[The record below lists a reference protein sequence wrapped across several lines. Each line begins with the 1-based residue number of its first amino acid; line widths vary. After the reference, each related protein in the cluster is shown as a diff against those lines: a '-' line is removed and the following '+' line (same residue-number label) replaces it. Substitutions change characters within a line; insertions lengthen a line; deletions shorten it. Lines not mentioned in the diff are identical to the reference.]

1 MREYRLLNNNWK
13 FTYGDKAWDSPEEI
27 TKWQDIGLPHSF
39 GIPYFMEKE
48 FYVGYGTYSKWFE
61 LSKEDCKNRILLKF
75 FGVFQKAVV
84 IVNGKQIGEHRGGYT
99 PFLVEL
105 TGNVH
110 PGQNHLIVRVD
121 NLWDAALAPRGGE
134 HQFNGGIYRDVQLIL
149 TAYSYIEE
157 DGVSVQTT
165 QLEKKNDNWHAELK
179 IQTQVHASEAER
191 ICLSELSRES
201 EKNVS
206 DLKQVDLNGT
216 DSMVLETCICEEK
229 EVLTRA
235 LSPLNRKKADHSKS
249 DNKKD
254 DEKQL
259 SQICQSISL
268 TGITPWSPD
277 TPKLYT
283 VVSRVLC
290 NGTELDCVRTSVG
303 IRTVRFDKD
312 EGFFLNGE
320 HFSILG
326 ANVHQDHA
334 GWADA
339 VTRSGIRRDIQM
351 IKECGMNT
359 IRGSHYPHHP
369 YFAQV
374 CDEKGILFWSEM
386 CFWGTGGDKQEGY
399 WTASA
404 YPPNES
410 YQVAF
415 EKNCLD
421 QLEEM
426 IHSQRNHPS
435 IICWSMCNEV
445 FFTDEPVKD
454 KAKALIRKMV
464 NRSHELDPSRPA
476 AVGGA
481 QRDGFDVLGDLA
493 GYNGDGAALY
503 HDPGFPNLVSEYGSS
518 IETRPGTFS
527 PRFTDGTEI
536 DYPWRSGKI
545 LWCGFHHGSI
555 FDGMGFMGMID
566 YYRLPLACWYWYR
579 EHLTGKKAPEAKQ
592 KGTPYQIRLS
602 SDVSEFD
609 ANGQED
615 AWICAELL
623 DKEGNPIANE
633 IELTLTVVKGDGIFP
648 TGKSITFS
656 PENSSMLDGMAAIE
670 FRSWYGGENV
680 IRAEAS
686 GVKSAEISILAK
698 GTPLPVNVVLNS
710 MLPAPYVVGEPKRS
724 KRYDEA
730 KTHPVFVSSFKV
742 SHEPYFVTADNDGC
756 WMPET
761 VDKVQGECLEKIDQ
775 MAESNEKK
783 DWVMVDLEGVHSIG
797 QAEVVFSEAA
807 DETWPETIF
816 AQVCCDQKWEPIELK
831 RKDGRYQSQKMCVM
845 RYFKLDWNKTKRPV
859 KQIHLWAGGENE
871 QPKNNSNNRQ

>member
-13 FTYGDKAWDSPEEI
+13 FTYGDKVGASPDEI
-27 TKWQDIGLPHSF
+27 NRWQDIGLPHSF

-48 FYVGYGTYSKWFE
+48 FYLGYGTYSKWFE
-61 LSKEDCKNRILLKF
+61 LSKEDCKKRILLKF
-75 FGVFQKAVV
+75 FGAFQKAVV
-84 IVNGKQIGEHRGGYT
+84 VLNGKQIGEHRGGYT

-105 TGNVH
+105 TGNIR
-110 PGQNHLIVRVD
+110 PGQNHLIVCVD
-121 NLWDAALAPRGGE
+121 NLWDATLAPRGGE
-134 HQFNGGIYRDVQLIL
+134 HQFNGGIYRDMQLIL
-149 TAYSYIEE
+149 TAYDYIEE
-157 DGVSVQTT
+157 DGVFVQTT
-165 QLEKKNDNWHAELK
+165 QLKKEKDSWHAELK
-179 IQTQVHASEAER
+179 IGTQVHASEKSD
-191 ICLSELSRES
+191 LSEF
-201 EKNVS
+201 
-206 DLKQVDLNGT
+206 
-216 DSMVLETCICEEK
+216 DSMMLETCICEGK
-229 EVLTRA
+229 EVLAR
-235 LSPLNRKKADHSKS
+235 SVEPLVMGNS
-249 DNKKD
+249 
-254 DEKQL
+254 E
-259 SQICQSISL
+259 ICQSISL

-277 TPKLYT
+277 TPKLYI

-290 NGTELDCVRTSVG
+290 NGIECDCVRTSVG

-410 YQVAF
+410 DQTAF
-415 EKNCLD
+415 EKSCLD

-426 IHSQRNHPS
+426 ICTQRNHPS

-445 FFTDEPVKD
+445 FFTDAPVKD
-454 KAKALIRKMV
+454 KAKELIRKMV
-464 NRSHELDPSRPA
+464 ERSHELDPSRPA

-503 HDPGFPNLVSEYGSS
+503 HDPGFPSLVSEYGSS
-518 IETRPGTFS
+518 IETRPGKFE

-555 FDGMGFMGMID
+555 FDGMGSMGMID

-579 EHLTGKKAPEAKQ
+579 EHLAGKSAPKPKKE
-592 KGTPYQIRLS
+592 GTPFQIRLS
-602 SDVSEFD
+602 SDVNRFR

-623 DKEGNPIANE
+623 DQEGNPISNE
-633 IELTLTVVKGDGIFP
+633 IELTFTVEKGDGIFP
-648 TGKSITFS
+648 TGKTITFS
-656 PENSSMLDGMAAIE
+656 PEKKNMLDGLAAIE

-680 IRAEAS
+680 ICATAD
-686 GVKSAEISILAK
+686 GVKSAKICIFADGEPK
-698 GTPLPVNVVLNS
+698 PKNTVLNP
-710 MLPAPYVVGEPKRS
+710 MLPPPYTVGEPKP
-724 KRYDEA
+724 KERYDEA
-730 KTHPVFVSSFKV
+730 KRHPVFADSFEIG
-742 SHEPYFVTADNDGC
+742 HEPYFVTAEEEGS
-756 WMPET
+756 WMPKMSDSSKHLSE
-761 VDKVQGECLEKIDQ
+761 Q
-775 MAESNEKK
+775 MH
-783 DWVMVDLEGVHSIG
+783 WVMVDLEGVRRINQLEVSFEEEPDTLEKSEKNLPQTIV
-797 QAEVVFSEAA
+797 AELRSDLE
-807 DETWPETIF
+807 
-816 AQVCCDQKWEPIELK
+816 WEKVILK
-831 RKDGRYQSQKMCVM
+831 RKKENQKGNDCKECYQAEGIYFT
-845 RYFKLDWNKTKRPV
+845 RYFRIDWNQTKLPV
-859 KQIHLWAGGENE
+859 AQIHLWTGGEENE
-871 QPKNNSNNRQ
+871 

>member
-13 FTYGDKAWDSPEEI
+13 FTYGDKVGASPDEI
-27 TKWQDIGLPHSF
+27 NRWQDIGLPHSF

-48 FYVGYGTYSKWFE
+48 FYLGYGTYSKWFE
-61 LSKEDCKNRILLKF
+61 LSKEDCKKRILLKF
-75 FGVFQKAVV
+75 FGAFQKAVV
-84 IVNGKQIGEHRGGYT
+84 VLNGKQIGEHRGGYT

-105 TGNVH
+105 TGNIR
-110 PGQNHLIVRVD
+110 PGQNHLIVCVD
-121 NLWDAALAPRGGE
+121 NLWDATLAPRGGE
-134 HQFNGGIYRDVQLIL
+134 HQFNGGIYRDMQLIL
-149 TAYSYIEE
+149 TAYDYIEE
-157 DGVSVQTT
+157 DGVFVQTT
-165 QLEKKNDNWHAELK
+165 QLKKEKDSWHAELK
-179 IQTQVHASEAER
+179 IGTQVHASEKSD
-191 ICLSELSRES
+191 LSEF
-201 EKNVS
+201 
-206 DLKQVDLNGT
+206 
-216 DSMVLETCICEEK
+216 DSMMLETCICEGK
-229 EVLTRA
+229 EVLAR
-235 LSPLNRKKADHSKS
+235 SVEPLVMGNS
-249 DNKKD
+249 
-254 DEKQL
+254 E
-259 SQICQSISL
+259 ICQSISL

-277 TPKLYT
+277 TPKLYI

-290 NGTELDCVRTSVG
+290 NGIECDCVRTSVG

-410 YQVAF
+410 DQTAF
-415 EKNCLD
+415 EKSCLD

-426 IHSQRNHPS
+426 ICTQRNHPS

-445 FFTDEPVKD
+445 FFTDAPVKD
-454 KAKALIRKMV
+454 KAKELIRKMV
-464 NRSHELDPSRPA
+464 ERSHELDTSRPA

-503 HDPGFPNLVSEYGSS
+503 HDPGFPSLVSEYGSS
-518 IETRPGTFS
+518 IETRPGKFE

-555 FDGMGFMGMID
+555 FDGMGSMGMID

-579 EHLTGKKAPEAKQ
+579 EHLAGKSAPKPKKE
-592 KGTPYQIRLS
+592 GTPFQIRLS
-602 SDVSEFD
+602 SDVNRFR

-623 DKEGNPIANE
+623 DQEGNPISNE
-633 IELTLTVVKGDGIFP
+633 IELTFTVEKGDGIFP
-648 TGKSITFS
+648 TGKTITFS
-656 PENSSMLDGMAAIE
+656 PEKKNMLDGLAAIE

-680 IRAEAS
+680 ICATAD
-686 GVKSAEISILAK
+686 GVKSAKICIFADGEPK
-698 GTPLPVNVVLNS
+698 PKNTVLNP
-710 MLPAPYVVGEPKRS
+710 MLPPPYTVGEPKP
-724 KRYDEA
+724 KERYDEA
-730 KTHPVFVSSFKV
+730 KRHPVFADSFEIG
-742 SHEPYFVTADNDGC
+742 HEPYFVTAEEEGS
-756 WMPET
+756 WMPKMSDSSKHLSE
-761 VDKVQGECLEKIDQ
+761 Q
-775 MAESNEKK
+775 MH
-783 DWVMVDLEGVHSIG
+783 WVMVDLEGVRRINQLEVSFEEEPDTLEKSKKNLPQTIV
-797 QAEVVFSEAA
+797 AELRSDLE
-807 DETWPETIF
+807 
-816 AQVCCDQKWEPIELK
+816 WEKVILK
-831 RKDGRYQSQKMCVM
+831 RKKENQKGNDCKECYQAEGIYFT
-845 RYFKLDWNKTKRPV
+845 RYFRIDWNQTKLPV
-859 KQIHLWAGGENE
+859 AQIHLWTGGEENE
-871 QPKNNSNNRQ
+871 

>member
-13 FTYGDKAWDSPEEI
+13 FTYGDKVGASSDEI
-27 TKWQDIGLPHSF
+27 NRWQDIGLPHSF

-48 FYVGYGTYSKWFE
+48 FYLGYGTYSKWFE
-61 LSKEDCKNRILLKF
+61 LSKEDCKKRILLKF
-75 FGVFQKAVV
+75 FGAFQKAVV
-84 IVNGKQIGEHRGGYT
+84 VLNGKQIGEHRGGYT

-105 TGNVH
+105 TGNIR
-110 PGQNHLIVRVD
+110 PGQNHLIVCVD
-121 NLWDAALAPRGGE
+121 NLWDATLAPRGGE
-134 HQFNGGIYRDVQLIL
+134 HQFNGGIYRDMQLIL
-149 TAYSYIEE
+149 TAYDYIEE
-157 DGVSVQTT
+157 DGVFVQTT
-165 QLEKKNDNWHAELK
+165 QLKKEKDSWHAELK
-179 IQTQVHASEAER
+179 IGTQVHASEKSD
-191 ICLSELSRES
+191 LSEF
-201 EKNVS
+201 
-206 DLKQVDLNGT
+206 
-216 DSMVLETCICEEK
+216 DSMMLETCICEGK
-229 EVLTRA
+229 EVLAR
-235 LSPLNRKKADHSKS
+235 SVEPLVMGNS
-249 DNKKD
+249 
-254 DEKQL
+254 E
-259 SQICQSISL
+259 ICQSISL

-277 TPKLYT
+277 TPKLYI

-290 NGTELDCVRTSVG
+290 NGIECDCVRTSVG

-410 YQVAF
+410 DQTAF
-415 EKNCLD
+415 EKSCLD

-426 IHSQRNHPS
+426 ICTQRNHPS

-445 FFTDEPVKD
+445 FFTDAPVKD
-454 KAKALIRKMV
+454 KAKELIRKMV
-464 NRSHELDPSRPA
+464 ERSHELDPSRPA

-503 HDPGFPNLVSEYGSS
+503 HDPGFPSLVSEYGSS
-518 IETRPGTFS
+518 IETRPGKFE

-555 FDGMGFMGMID
+555 FDGMGSMGMID

-579 EHLTGKKAPEAKQ
+579 EHLAGKSAPKPKKE
-592 KGTPYQIRLS
+592 GTPFQIRLS
-602 SDVSEFD
+602 SDVNRFR

-623 DKEGNPIANE
+623 DQEGNPISNE
-633 IELTLTVVKGDGIFP
+633 IELTFTVEKGDGIFP
-648 TGKSITFS
+648 TGKTITFS
-656 PENSSMLDGMAAIE
+656 PEKKNMLDGLAAIE

-680 IRAEAS
+680 ICATAD
-686 GVKSAEISILAK
+686 GVKSAKICIFADGEPK
-698 GTPLPVNVVLNS
+698 PKNTVLNP
-710 MLPAPYVVGEPKRS
+710 MLPPPYTVGEPKP
-724 KRYDEA
+724 KERYDEA
-730 KTHPVFVSSFKV
+730 KRHPVFADSFEIG
-742 SHEPYFVTADNDGC
+742 HEPYFVTAEEEGS
-756 WMPET
+756 WMPKMSDSSKHLSE
-761 VDKVQGECLEKIDQ
+761 Q
-775 MAESNEKK
+775 MH
-783 DWVMVDLEGVHSIG
+783 WVMVDLEGVRRINQLEVSFEEEPDTLEKSKKNLPQTIV
-797 QAEVVFSEAA
+797 AELRSDLE
-807 DETWPETIF
+807 
-816 AQVCCDQKWEPIELK
+816 WEKVILK
-831 RKDGRYQSQKMCVM
+831 RKKENQKGNDCKECYQAEGIYFT
-845 RYFKLDWNKTKRPV
+845 RYFRIDWNQTKLPV
-859 KQIHLWAGGENE
+859 AQIHLWTGGEENE
-871 QPKNNSNNRQ
+871 

>member
-13 FTYGDKAWDSPEEI
+13 FTYGDKVGASPDEI
-27 TKWQDIGLPHSF
+27 NRWQDIGLPHSF

-48 FYVGYGTYSKWFE
+48 FYLGYGTYSKWFE
-61 LSKEDCKNRILLKF
+61 LSKEDCKKRILLKF
-75 FGVFQKAVV
+75 FGAFQKAVV
-84 IVNGKQIGEHRGGYT
+84 VLNGKQIGEHRGGYT

-105 TGNVH
+105 TGNIR
-110 PGQNHLIVRVD
+110 PGQNHLIVCVD
-121 NLWDAALAPRGGE
+121 NLWDATLAPRGGE
-134 HQFNGGIYRDVQLIL
+134 HQFNGGIYRDMQLIL
-149 TAYSYIEE
+149 TAYDYIEE
-157 DGVSVQTT
+157 DGVFVQTT
-165 QLEKKNDNWHAELK
+165 QLKKEKDSWHAELK
-179 IQTQVHASEAER
+179 IGTQVHASEKSD
-191 ICLSELSRES
+191 LSEF
-201 EKNVS
+201 
-206 DLKQVDLNGT
+206 
-216 DSMVLETCICEEK
+216 DSMMLETCICEGK
-229 EVLTRA
+229 EVLAR
-235 LSPLNRKKADHSKS
+235 SVEPLVMGNS
-249 DNKKD
+249 
-254 DEKQL
+254 E
-259 SQICQSISL
+259 ICQSISL

-277 TPKLYT
+277 TPKLYI

-290 NGTELDCVRTSVG
+290 NGIECDCVRTSVG

-359 IRGSHYPHHP
+359 IRASHYPHHP

-410 YQVAF
+410 DQTAF
-415 EKNCLD
+415 EKSCLD

-426 IHSQRNHPS
+426 ICTQRNHPS

-445 FFTDEPVKD
+445 FFTDAPVKD
-454 KAKALIRKMV
+454 KAKELIRKMV
-464 NRSHELDPSRPA
+464 ERSHELDPSRPA

-503 HDPGFPNLVSEYGSS
+503 HDPGFPSLVSEYGSS
-518 IETRPGTFS
+518 IETRPGKFE

-555 FDGMGFMGMID
+555 FDGMGSMGMID

-579 EHLTGKKAPEAKQ
+579 EHLAGKSAPKPKKE
-592 KGTPYQIRLS
+592 GTPFQIRLS
-602 SDVSEFD
+602 SDVNRFR

-623 DKEGNPIANE
+623 DQEGNPISNE
-633 IELTLTVVKGDGIFP
+633 IELTFTVEKGDGIFP
-648 TGKSITFS
+648 TGKTITFS
-656 PENSSMLDGMAAIE
+656 PEKKNMLDGLAAIE

-680 IRAEAS
+680 ICATAD
-686 GVKSAEISILAK
+686 GVKSAKICIFADGEPK
-698 GTPLPVNVVLNS
+698 PKNTVLNP
-710 MLPAPYVVGEPKRS
+710 MLPPPYTVGEPKP
-724 KRYDEA
+724 KERYDEA
-730 KTHPVFVSSFKV
+730 KRHPVFADSFEIG
-742 SHEPYFVTADNDGC
+742 HEPYFVTAEEEGS
-756 WMPET
+756 WMPKMSDSSKHLSE
-761 VDKVQGECLEKIDQ
+761 Q
-775 MAESNEKK
+775 MH
-783 DWVMVDLEGVHSIG
+783 WVMVDLEGVRRINQLEVSFEDEPDTLEKSKKNLPQTIV
-797 QAEVVFSEAA
+797 AELRSDLE
-807 DETWPETIF
+807 
-816 AQVCCDQKWEPIELK
+816 WEEVILK
-831 RKDGRYQSQKMCVM
+831 RKKENQKGNDCKECYQAEGIYFT
-845 RYFKLDWNKTKRPV
+845 RYFRIDWNQTKLPV
-859 KQIHLWAGGENE
+859 AQIHLWTGGEENE
-871 QPKNNSNNRQ
+871 

>member
-13 FTYGDKAWDSPEEI
+13 FTYGDKVGASPDEI
-27 TKWQDIGLPHSF
+27 NHWQDIGLPHSF

-48 FYVGYGTYSKWFE
+48 FYLGYGTYSKWFE
-61 LSKEDCKNRILLKF
+61 LSKEDCKKRILLKF

-84 IVNGKQIGEHRGGYT
+84 VLNGKQIGEHRGGYT

-105 TGNVH
+105 TGNIR
-110 PGQNHLIVRVD
+110 PGQNHLIVCVD
-121 NLWDAALAPRGGE
+121 NLWDATLAPRGGE
-134 HQFNGGIYRDVQLIL
+134 HQFNGGIYRDMQLIL
-149 TAYSYIEE
+149 TAYDYIEE
-157 DGVSVQTT
+157 DGVFVQTT
-165 QLEKKNDNWHAELK
+165 QLKKEKDSWHAELK
-179 IQTQVHASEAER
+179 IGTQVHASEKSD
-191 ICLSELSRES
+191 LSEF
-201 EKNVS
+201 
-206 DLKQVDLNGT
+206 
-216 DSMVLETCICEEK
+216 DSMMLETCICEGK
-229 EVLTRA
+229 EVLAR
-235 LSPLNRKKADHSKS
+235 SVEPLVMGNS
-249 DNKKD
+249 
-254 DEKQL
+254 E
-259 SQICQSISL
+259 ICQSISL

-277 TPKLYT
+277 TPKLYI

-290 NGTELDCVRTSVG
+290 NGIECDCVRTSVG

-410 YQVAF
+410 DQTAF
-415 EKNCLD
+415 EKSCLD

-426 IHSQRNHPS
+426 ICTQRNHPS

-445 FFTDEPVKD
+445 FFTDAPVKD
-454 KAKALIRKMV
+454 KAKELIRKMV
-464 NRSHELDPSRPA
+464 ERSHELDPSRPA

-503 HDPGFPNLVSEYGSS
+503 HDPGFPSLVSEYGSS
-518 IETRPGTFS
+518 IEMRPGKFE

-555 FDGMGFMGMID
+555 FDGMGSMGMID

-579 EHLTGKKAPEAKQ
+579 EHLAGKSAPKPKKE
-592 KGTPYQIRLS
+592 GTPFQIRLS
-602 SDVSEFD
+602 SDVNRFR

-623 DKEGNPIANE
+623 DQEGNPISNE
-633 IELTLTVVKGDGIFP
+633 IELTFTVEKGDGIFP
-648 TGKSITFS
+648 TGKTITFS
-656 PENSSMLDGMAAIE
+656 PEKKNMLDGLAAIE

-680 IRAEAS
+680 ICATADC
-686 GVKSAEISILAK
+686 VKSAKICIFADGEPK
-698 GTPLPVNVVLNS
+698 PKNTVLNP
-710 MLPAPYVVGEPKRS
+710 MLPPPYTVGEPKP
-724 KRYDEA
+724 KERYDEA
-730 KTHPVFVSSFKV
+730 KRHPVFADSFEIG
-742 SHEPYFVTADNDGC
+742 HEPYFVTAEEEGS
-756 WMPET
+756 WMPKMSDSSKHLSE
-761 VDKVQGECLEKIDQ
+761 Q
-775 MAESNEKK
+775 MH
-783 DWVMVDLEGVHSIG
+783 WVMVDLEGVRRINQLEVSFEDEPDTLEKSKKNLPQTIV
-797 QAEVVFSEAA
+797 AELRSDLE
-807 DETWPETIF
+807 
-816 AQVCCDQKWEPIELK
+816 WEKVILK
-831 RKDGRYQSQKMCVM
+831 RKKENQKGNDCKECYQAEGIYFT
-845 RYFKLDWNKTKRPV
+845 RYFRIDWNQTKLPV
-859 KQIHLWAGGENE
+859 AQIHLWTGGEGNE
-871 QPKNNSNNRQ
+871 

>member
-13 FTYGDKAWDSPEEI
+13 FTYGDKVGASPDEI
-27 TKWQDIGLPHSF
+27 NRWQDIGLPHSF

-48 FYVGYGTYSKWFE
+48 FYLGYGTYSKWFE
-61 LSKEDCKNRILLKF
+61 LSKEDCKKRILLKF
-75 FGVFQKAVV
+75 FGAFQKAVV
-84 IVNGKQIGEHRGGYT
+84 VLNGKQIGEHRGGYT

-105 TGNVH
+105 TGNIR
-110 PGQNHLIVRVD
+110 PGQNHLIVCVD
-121 NLWDAALAPRGGE
+121 NLWDATLAPRGGE
-134 HQFNGGIYRDVQLIL
+134 HQFNGGIYRDMQLIL
-149 TAYSYIEE
+149 TAYDYIEE
-157 DGVSVQTT
+157 DGVFVQTT
-165 QLEKKNDNWHAELK
+165 QLKKEKDSWHAELK
-179 IQTQVHASEAER
+179 IGTQVHASEKSD
-191 ICLSELSRES
+191 LSEF
-201 EKNVS
+201 
-206 DLKQVDLNGT
+206 
-216 DSMVLETCICEEK
+216 DSMMLETCICEGK
-229 EVLTRA
+229 EVLAR
-235 LSPLNRKKADHSKS
+235 SVEPLVMGNS
-249 DNKKD
+249 
-254 DEKQL
+254 E
-259 SQICQSISL
+259 ICQSISL

-277 TPKLYT
+277 TPKLYI

-290 NGTELDCVRTSVG
+290 NGIECDCVRTSVG

-410 YQVAF
+410 DQTAF
-415 EKNCLD
+415 EKSCLD

-426 IHSQRNHPS
+426 ICTQRNHPS

-445 FFTDEPVKD
+445 FFTDAPVKD
-454 KAKALIRKMV
+454 KAKELIRKMV
-464 NRSHELDPSRPA
+464 ERSHELDPSRPA

-503 HDPGFPNLVSEYGSS
+503 HDPGFPSLVSEYGSS
-518 IETRPGTFS
+518 IETRPGKFE

-555 FDGMGFMGMID
+555 FDGMGSMGMID
-566 YYRLPLACWYWYR
+566 YYRLPLACWSWYR
-579 EHLTGKKAPEAKQ
+579 EHLAGKSAPKPKKE
-592 KGTPYQIRLS
+592 GTPFQIRLS
-602 SDVSEFD
+602 SDVNRFR

-623 DKEGNPIANE
+623 DQEGNPISNE
-633 IELTLTVVKGDGIFP
+633 IELTFTVEKGDGIFP
-648 TGKSITFS
+648 TGKTITFS
-656 PENSSMLDGMAAIE
+656 PEKKNMLDGLAAIE

-680 IRAEAS
+680 ICATAD
-686 GVKSAEISILAK
+686 GVKSAKICIFADGEPK
-698 GTPLPVNVVLNS
+698 PKNTVLNP
-710 MLPAPYVVGEPKRS
+710 MLPPPYTVGEPKP
-724 KRYDEA
+724 KERYDEA
-730 KTHPVFVSSFKV
+730 KRHPVFADSFEIG
-742 SHEPYFVTADNDGC
+742 HEPYFVTAEEEGS
-756 WMPET
+756 WMPKMSDSSKHLSE
-761 VDKVQGECLEKIDQ
+761 Q
-775 MAESNEKK
+775 MH
-783 DWVMVDLEGVHSIG
+783 WVMVDLEGVRRINQLEVSFEDESDTLEKSKKNLPQTIV
-797 QAEVVFSEAA
+797 AELRSDLE
-807 DETWPETIF
+807 
-816 AQVCCDQKWEPIELK
+816 WEEVILK
-831 RKDGRYQSQKMCVM
+831 RKKENQKGNDCKECYQAEGIYFT
-845 RYFKLDWNKTKRPV
+845 RYFRIDWNQTKLPV
-859 KQIHLWAGGENE
+859 AQIHLWTGGEENE
-871 QPKNNSNNRQ
+871 

>member
-13 FTYGDKAWDSPEEI
+13 FTYGDKVGASPDEI
-27 TKWQDIGLPHSF
+27 NRWQDIGLPHSF

-48 FYVGYGTYSKWFE
+48 FYLGYGTYSKWFE
-61 LSKEDCKNRILLKF
+61 LSKEDCKKRILLKF
-75 FGVFQKAVV
+75 FGAFQKAVV
-84 IVNGKQIGEHRGGYT
+84 VLNGKQIGEHRGGYT

-105 TGNVH
+105 TGNIR
-110 PGQNHLIVRVD
+110 PGQNHLIVCVD
-121 NLWDAALAPRGGE
+121 NLWDATLAPRGGE
-134 HQFNGGIYRDVQLIL
+134 HQFNGGIYRDMQLIL
-149 TAYSYIEE
+149 TAYDYIEE
-157 DGVSVQTT
+157 DGVFVQTT
-165 QLEKKNDNWHAELK
+165 QLKKEKDSWHAELK
-179 IQTQVHASEAER
+179 IGTQVHASEKSD
-191 ICLSELSRES
+191 LSEF
-201 EKNVS
+201 
-206 DLKQVDLNGT
+206 
-216 DSMVLETCICEEK
+216 DSMMLETCICEGK
-229 EVLTRA
+229 EVLAR
-235 LSPLNRKKADHSKS
+235 SVEPLVMGNS
-249 DNKKD
+249 
-254 DEKQL
+254 E
-259 SQICQSISL
+259 ICQSISL

-277 TPKLYT
+277 TPKLYI

-290 NGTELDCVRTSVG
+290 NGIECDCVRTSVG

-410 YQVAF
+410 DQTAF
-415 EKNCLD
+415 EKSCLD

-426 IHSQRNHPS
+426 ICTQRNHPS

-445 FFTDEPVKD
+445 FFTDAPVKD
-454 KAKALIRKMV
+454 KAKELIRKMV
-464 NRSHELDPSRPA
+464 ERSHELDPSRPA

-503 HDPGFPNLVSEYGSS
+503 HDPGFPSLVSEYGSS
-518 IETRPGTFS
+518 IETRPGKFE

-555 FDGMGFMGMID
+555 FDGMGSMGMID

-579 EHLTGKKAPEAKQ
+579 EHLAGKSAPKPKKE
-592 KGTPYQIRLS
+592 GTSFQIRLS
-602 SDVSEFD
+602 SDVNRFR

-615 AWICAELL
+615 AWICVELL
-623 DKEGNPIANE
+623 DQEGNPISNE
-633 IELTLTVVKGDGIFP
+633 IELTFTVEKGDGIFP
-648 TGKSITFS
+648 TGKTITFS
-656 PENSSMLDGMAAIE
+656 PEKKNMLDGLAAIE

-680 IRAEAS
+680 ICATAD
-686 GVKSAEISILAK
+686 GVKSAKICIFADGEPK
-698 GTPLPVNVVLNS
+698 PKNTVLNP
-710 MLPAPYVVGEPKRS
+710 MLPPPYTVGEPKP
-724 KRYDEA
+724 KERYDEA
-730 KTHPVFVSSFKV
+730 KRHPVFADSFEIG
-742 SHEPYFVTADNDGC
+742 HEPYFVTAEEEGS
-756 WMPET
+756 WMPKMSDSSKHLSE
-761 VDKVQGECLEKIDQ
+761 Q
-775 MAESNEKK
+775 MH
-783 DWVMVDLEGVHSIG
+783 WVMVDLEGVRRIN
-797 QAEVVFSEAA
+797 QLEVSFE
-807 DETWPETIF
+807 DEPDTLEKSKKNLPETIV
-816 AQVCCDQKWEPIELK
+816 AELRSDLEWEKVILK
-831 RKDGRYQSQKMCVM
+831 RKKENQKGNDCKECYQAEGIYFT
-845 RYFKLDWNKTKRPV
+845 RYFRIDWNQTKLPV
-859 KQIHLWAGGENE
+859 AQIHLWTGGEENE
-871 QPKNNSNNRQ
+871 

>member
-13 FTYGDKAWDSPEEI
+13 FTYGDKVGASPDEI
-27 TKWQDIGLPHSF
+27 NRWQDIGLPHSF

-48 FYVGYGTYSKWFE
+48 FYLGYGTYSKWFE
-61 LSKEDCKNRILLKF
+61 LSKEDCKKRILLKF
-75 FGVFQKAVV
+75 FGAFQKAVV
-84 IVNGKQIGEHRGGYT
+84 VLNGKQIGEHRGGYT

-105 TGNVH
+105 TGNIR
-110 PGQNHLIVRVD
+110 PGQNHLIVCVD
-121 NLWDAALAPRGGE
+121 NLWDATLAPRGGE
-134 HQFNGGIYRDVQLIL
+134 HQFNGGIYRDMQLIL
-149 TAYSYIEE
+149 TAYDYIEE
-157 DGVSVQTT
+157 DGAFVQTT
-165 QLEKKNDNWHAELK
+165 QLKKEKDSWHAELK
-179 IQTQVHASEAER
+179 IGTQVHASEKSD
-191 ICLSELSRES
+191 LSEF
-201 EKNVS
+201 
-206 DLKQVDLNGT
+206 
-216 DSMVLETCICEEK
+216 DSMMLETCICEGK
-229 EVLTRA
+229 EVLAR
-235 LSPLNRKKADHSKS
+235 SVEPLVMGNS
-249 DNKKD
+249 
-254 DEKQL
+254 E
-259 SQICQSISL
+259 ICQSISL

-277 TPKLYT
+277 TPKLYI

-290 NGTELDCVRTSVG
+290 NGIECDCVRTSVG

-410 YQVAF
+410 DQTAF
-415 EKNCLD
+415 EKSCLD

-426 IHSQRNHPS
+426 ICTQRNHPS

-445 FFTDEPVKD
+445 FFTDAPVKD
-454 KAKALIRKMV
+454 KAKELIRKMV
-464 NRSHELDPSRPA
+464 ERSHELDPSRPA

-503 HDPGFPNLVSEYGSS
+503 HDPGFPSLVSEYGSS
-518 IETRPGTFS
+518 IETRPGKFE

-555 FDGMGFMGMID
+555 FDGMGSMGMID

-579 EHLTGKKAPEAKQ
+579 EHLAGKSAPKPKKE
-592 KGTPYQIRLS
+592 GTPFQIRLS
-602 SDVSEFD
+602 SDVNRFR

-623 DKEGNPIANE
+623 DQEGNPISNE
-633 IELTLTVVKGDGIFP
+633 IELTFTVEKGDGIFP
-648 TGKSITFS
+648 TGKTITFS
-656 PENSSMLDGMAAIE
+656 PEKKNMLDGLAAIE

-680 IRAEAS
+680 ICATAD
-686 GVKSAEISILAK
+686 GVKSAKICIFADGEPK
-698 GTPLPVNVVLNS
+698 PKNTVLNP
-710 MLPAPYVVGEPKRS
+710 MLPPPYTVGEPKP
-724 KRYDEA
+724 KERYDEA
-730 KTHPVFVSSFKV
+730 KRHPVFADSFEIG
-742 SHEPYFVTADNDGC
+742 HEPYFVTAEEEGS
-756 WMPET
+756 WMPKMSDSSKHLSE
-761 VDKVQGECLEKIDQ
+761 Q
-775 MAESNEKK
+775 MH
-783 DWVMVDLEGVHSIG
+783 WVMVDLEGVRRINQLEVSFEDESDTLEKSKKNLPQTIV
-797 QAEVVFSEAA
+797 AELRSDLE
-807 DETWPETIF
+807 
-816 AQVCCDQKWEPIELK
+816 WEEVILK
-831 RKDGRYQSQKMCVM
+831 RKKENQKGNDCKECYQAEGIYFT
-845 RYFKLDWNKTKRPV
+845 RYFRIDWNQTKLPV
-859 KQIHLWAGGENE
+859 AQIHLWTGGEENE
-871 QPKNNSNNRQ
+871 

>member
-13 FTYGDKAWDSPEEI
+13 FTYGDKVGASPDEI
-27 TKWQDIGLPHSF
+27 NRWQDIGLPHSF

-48 FYVGYGTYSKWFE
+48 FYLGYGTYSKWFE
-61 LSKEDCKNRILLKF
+61 LSKEDCKKRILLKF
-75 FGVFQKAVV
+75 FGAFQKAVV
-84 IVNGKQIGEHRGGYT
+84 VLNGKQIGEHRGGYT

-105 TGNVH
+105 TGNIR
-110 PGQNHLIVRVD
+110 PGQNHLIVCVD
-121 NLWDAALAPRGGE
+121 NLWDATLAPRGGE
-134 HQFNGGIYRDVQLIL
+134 HQFNGGIYRDMQLIL
-149 TAYSYIEE
+149 TAYDYIEE
-157 DGVSVQTT
+157 DGVFVQTT
-165 QLEKKNDNWHAELK
+165 QLKKEKDSWHAELK
-179 IQTQVHASEAER
+179 IGTQVHASEKSD
-191 ICLSELSRES
+191 LSEF
-201 EKNVS
+201 
-206 DLKQVDLNGT
+206 
-216 DSMVLETCICEEK
+216 DSMMLETCICEGK
-229 EVLTRA
+229 EVLAR
-235 LSPLNRKKADHSKS
+235 SVEPLVMGNS
-249 DNKKD
+249 
-254 DEKQL
+254 E
-259 SQICQSISL
+259 ICQSISL

-277 TPKLYT
+277 TPKLYI

-290 NGTELDCVRTSVG
+290 NGIECDCVRTSVG

-410 YQVAF
+410 DQTAF
-415 EKNCLD
+415 EKSCLD

-426 IHSQRNHPS
+426 ICTQRNHPS

-445 FFTDEPVKD
+445 FFTDAPVKD
-454 KAKALIRKMV
+454 KAKELIRKMV
-464 NRSHELDPSRPA
+464 ERSHELDPSRPA

-503 HDPGFPNLVSEYGSS
+503 HDPGFPSLVSEYGSS
-518 IETRPGTFS
+518 IETRPGKFE

-555 FDGMGFMGMID
+555 FDGMGSMGMID

-579 EHLTGKKAPEAKQ
+579 EHLAGKSAPKPKKE
-592 KGTPYQIRLS
+592 GTPFQIRLS
-602 SDVSEFD
+602 SDVNRFR

-623 DKEGNPIANE
+623 DQEGNPISNE
-633 IELTLTVVKGDGIFP
+633 IELTFTVEKGDGVFP
-648 TGKSITFS
+648 TGKTITFS
-656 PENSSMLDGMAAIE
+656 LEKKNMLDGLAAIE

-680 IRAEAS
+680 ICATAD
-686 GVKSAEISILAK
+686 GVKSAKICIFADGEPK
-698 GTPLPVNVVLNS
+698 PKNTVLNP
-710 MLPAPYVVGEPKRS
+710 MLPPPYTVGEPKP
-724 KRYDEA
+724 KERYDEA
-730 KTHPVFVSSFKV
+730 KRHPVFADSFEIG
-742 SHEPYFVTADNDGC
+742 HEPYFVTAEEEGS
-756 WMPET
+756 WMPKMSDSSKHLSE
-761 VDKVQGECLEKIDQ
+761 Q
-775 MAESNEKK
+775 MH
-783 DWVMVDLEGVHSIG
+783 WVMVDLEGVRRINQLEVSFEDEPDTLEKSKKNLPQTIV
-797 QAEVVFSEAA
+797 AELRSDLE
-807 DETWPETIF
+807 
-816 AQVCCDQKWEPIELK
+816 WEKVILK
-831 RKDGRYQSQKMCVM
+831 RKKENQKGNDCKECYQAEGIYFT
-845 RYFKLDWNKTKRPV
+845 RYFRIDWNQTKLPV
-859 KQIHLWAGGENE
+859 AQIHLWTGGEENE
-871 QPKNNSNNRQ
+871 

>member
-13 FTYGDKAWDSPEEI
+13 FTYGDKVGASPDEI
-27 TKWQDIGLPHSF
+27 NRWQDIGLPHSF

-48 FYVGYGTYSKWFE
+48 FYLGYGTYSKWFE
-61 LSKEDCKNRILLKF
+61 LSKEDCKKRILLKF
-75 FGVFQKAVV
+75 FGAFQKAVV
-84 IVNGKQIGEHRGGYT
+84 VLNGKQIGEHRGGYT

-105 TGNVH
+105 TGNIR
-110 PGQNHLIVRVD
+110 PGQNHLIVCVD
-121 NLWDAALAPRGGE
+121 NLWDATLAPRGGE
-134 HQFNGGIYRDVQLIL
+134 HQFNGGIYRDMQLIL
-149 TAYSYIEE
+149 TAYDYIEE
-157 DGVSVQTT
+157 DGVFVQTT
-165 QLEKKNDNWHAELK
+165 QLKKEKDSWHAELK
-179 IQTQVHASEAER
+179 IGTQVHASEKSD
-191 ICLSELSRES
+191 LSEF
-201 EKNVS
+201 
-206 DLKQVDLNGT
+206 
-216 DSMVLETCICEEK
+216 DSMMLETCICEGK
-229 EVLTRA
+229 EVLAR
-235 LSPLNRKKADHSKS
+235 SVEPLVMGNS
-249 DNKKD
+249 
-254 DEKQL
+254 E
-259 SQICQSISL
+259 ICQSISL

-277 TPKLYT
+277 TPKLYI

-290 NGTELDCVRTSVG
+290 NGIECDCVRTSVG

-410 YQVAF
+410 DQTAF
-415 EKNCLD
+415 EKSCLD

-426 IHSQRNHPS
+426 ICTQRNHPS

-445 FFTDEPVKD
+445 FFTDAPVKD
-454 KAKALIRKMV
+454 KAKELIRKMV
-464 NRSHELDPSRPA
+464 ERSHELDPSRPA

-503 HDPGFPNLVSEYGSS
+503 HDPGFPSLVSEYGSS
-518 IETRPGTFS
+518 IETRPGKFE

-555 FDGMGFMGMID
+555 FDGMGSMGMID

-579 EHLTGKKAPEAKQ
+579 EHLAGKSAPKPKKE
-592 KGTPYQIRLS
+592 GTPFQIRLS
-602 SDVSEFD
+602 SDVNRFR

-623 DKEGNPIANE
+623 DQEGNPISNE
-633 IELTLTVVKGDGIFP
+633 IELIFTVEKGDGIFP
-648 TGKSITFS
+648 TGKTITFS
-656 PENSSMLDGMAAIE
+656 PEKKNMLDGLAAIE

-680 IRAEAS
+680 ICATAD
-686 GVKSAEISILAK
+686 GVKSAKICIFADGEPK
-698 GTPLPVNVVLNS
+698 PKNTVLNP
-710 MLPAPYVVGEPKRS
+710 MLPPPYTVGEPKP
-724 KRYDEA
+724 KERYDEA
-730 KTHPVFVSSFKV
+730 KRHPVFADSFEIG
-742 SHEPYFVTADNDGC
+742 HEPYFVAAEEEGS
-756 WMPET
+756 WMPKMSDSSKHLSE
-761 VDKVQGECLEKIDQ
+761 Q
-775 MAESNEKK
+775 MH
-783 DWVMVDLEGVHSIG
+783 WVMVDLEGVRRINQLEVSFEEELDTLEKSKKNLPQTIV
-797 QAEVVFSEAA
+797 AELRSDLE
-807 DETWPETIF
+807 
-816 AQVCCDQKWEPIELK
+816 WEKVILK
-831 RKDGRYQSQKMCVM
+831 RKKENQKGNDCKECYQAEGIYFT
-845 RYFKLDWNKTKRPV
+845 RYFRIDWNQTKLPV
-859 KQIHLWAGGENE
+859 AQIHLWTGGEENE
-871 QPKNNSNNRQ
+871 

>member
-1 MREYRLLNNNWK
+1 MREYRLLNNDWK
-13 FTYGDKAWDSPEEI
+13 FTYGDKVEASPDEI
-27 TKWQDIGLPHSF
+27 NIWQDIGLPHSF

-48 FYVGYGTYSKWFE
+48 FYVGYGTYFKCFE
-61 LSKEDCKNRILLKF
+61 LSEEDCKKRIFLKF
-75 FGVFQKAVV
+75 FGVFQNAVV
-84 IVNGKQIGEHRGGYT
+84 ILNGKQVGEHRGGYT

-105 TGNVH
+105 TGKVN
-110 PGQNHLIVRVD
+110 PGQNYLIVRVD
-121 NLWDAALAPRGGE
+121 NLWDATLAPRGGE
-134 HQFNGGIYRDVQLIL
+134 HQFNGGIYRDVQMIL
-149 TAYSYIEE
+149 TRHSYIEE
-157 DGVSVQTT
+157 DSVFVQTT
-165 QLEKKNDNWHAELK
+165 QLKKENDSWHAELK
-179 IQTQVHASEAER
+179 IETQVHVSEAEQS
-191 ICLSELSRES
+191 CLFDLSKIASRSDVSLPNPNVVELDETAS
-201 EKNVS
+201 
-206 DLKQVDLNGT
+206 L
-216 DSMVLETCICEEK
+216 MLETCICEGK
-229 EVLTRA
+229 EVLVR
-235 LSPLNRKKADHSKS
+235 SVRPFIPQNS
-249 DNKKD
+249 
-254 DEKQL
+254 EV
-259 SQICQSISL
+259 CQSIFL

-277 TPKLYT
+277 MPKLYT
-283 VVSRVLC
+283 VVSRILL
-290 NGTELDCVRTSVG
+290 NGTEFDCVRTNIG

-339 VTRSGIRRDIQM
+339 VTRAGIRRDIQM

-374 CDEKGILFWSEM
+374 CDEEGILFWSEM
-386 CFWGTGGDKQEGY
+386 CFWGTGGNKQEGF

-410 YQVAF
+410 DQEAF
-415 EKNCLD
+415 EKSCLD

-454 KAKALIRKMV
+454 KAKALIRKMIKH
-464 NRSHELDPSRPA
+464 SHELDPSRPA

-518 IETRPGTFS
+518 IEQRPGTFE
-527 PRFTDGTEI
+527 PRFTDGTEM

-555 FDGMGFMGMID
+555 FDGMGSMGMID

-579 EHLTGKKAPEAKQ
+579 EHLAGKEAPEPKQ

-602 SDVSEFD
+602 SDVSEFA

-648 TGKSITFS
+648 TGKCITFS
-656 PENSSMLDGMAAIE
+656 PEKSSMLDGLAAIE

-686 GVKSAEISILAK
+686 GVKPAKISIFAK
-698 GTPLPVNVVLNS
+698 GTPLPVNVSLNP
-710 MLPAPYVVGEPKRS
+710 MLPPLYVIGEPKRNA
-724 KRYDEA
+724 RYDEA
-730 KTHPVFVSSFKV
+730 KTHPVFASSFKAG
-742 SHEPYFVTADNDGC
+742 HEPYFVTADNEGC
-756 WMPET
+756 WMPEES
-761 VDKVQGECLEKIDQ
+761 DRLLEKTDRKPEKADGIQELQDERVEKTNQ
-775 MAESNEKK
+775 TIESGEKNA
-783 DWVMVDLEGVHSIG
+783 WVMVDLEGVHPIG
-797 QAEVVFSEAA
+797 QAEVVFSEVA

-816 AQVCCDQKWEPIELK
+816 AQARCDQKWETIELK
-831 RKDGRYQSQKMCVM
+831 REDGRYQSQKMCVM
-845 RYFKLDWNKTKRPV
+845 RYFKLDWNTTKRPV
-859 KQIHLWAGGENE
+859 KQIHLWAGGKENE
-871 QPKNNSNNRQ
+871 

>member
-13 FTYGDKAWDSPEEI
+13 FTYGDKVGASPDEI
-27 TKWQDIGLPHSF
+27 NRWQDIGLPHSF

-48 FYVGYGTYSKWFE
+48 FYLGYGTYSKWFE
-61 LSKEDCKNRILLKF
+61 LSKEDCKKRILLKF
-75 FGVFQKAVV
+75 FGAFQKAVV
-84 IVNGKQIGEHRGGYT
+84 VLNGKQIGEHRGGYT

-105 TGNVH
+105 TGNIR
-110 PGQNHLIVRVD
+110 PGQNHLIVCVD
-121 NLWDAALAPRGGE
+121 NLWDATLAPRGGE
-134 HQFNGGIYRDVQLIL
+134 HQFNGGIYRDMQLIL
-149 TAYSYIEE
+149 TAYDYIEE
-157 DGVSVQTT
+157 DGVFVQTT
-165 QLEKKNDNWHAELK
+165 QLKKEKDSWHAELK
-179 IQTQVHASEAER
+179 IGTQVHASE
-191 ICLSELSRES
+191 
-201 EKNVS
+201 KS
-206 DLKQVDLNGT
+206 DLSKF
-216 DSMVLETCICEEK
+216 DSMMLETCICEGK
-229 EVLTRA
+229 EVLAR
-235 LSPLNRKKADHSKS
+235 SVEPLVMGNS
-249 DNKKD
+249 
-254 DEKQL
+254 E
-259 SQICQSISL
+259 ICQSISL

-277 TPKLYT
+277 TPKLYI

-290 NGTELDCVRTSVG
+290 NGIECDCVRTNFG

-410 YQVAF
+410 DQTAF
-415 EKNCLD
+415 EKSCLD

-426 IHSQRNHPS
+426 ICTQRNHPS

-445 FFTDEPVKD
+445 FFTDAPVKD
-454 KAKALIRKMV
+454 KAKELIRKMV
-464 NRSHELDPSRPA
+464 ERSHELDPSRPA

-503 HDPGFPNLVSEYGSS
+503 HDPGFPSLVSEYGSS
-518 IETRPGTFS
+518 IETRPGKFE

-555 FDGMGFMGMID
+555 FDGMGSMGMID

-579 EHLTGKKAPEAKQ
+579 EHLAGKSAPKPKKE
-592 KGTPYQIRLS
+592 GTPFQIRLS
-602 SDVSEFD
+602 SDVNRFR

-623 DKEGNPIANE
+623 DQEGNPISNE
-633 IELTLTVVKGDGIFP
+633 IELTFTVEKGDGIFP
-648 TGKSITFS
+648 TGKTITFS
-656 PENSSMLDGMAAIE
+656 PEKKNMLDGLAAIE

-680 IRAEAS
+680 ICATAD
-686 GVKSAEISILAK
+686 GVKSAKICIFADGEPK
-698 GTPLPVNVVLNS
+698 PKNTVLNP
-710 MLPAPYVVGEPKRS
+710 MLPPPYTVGEPKP
-724 KRYDEA
+724 KERYDEA
-730 KTHPVFVSSFKV
+730 KRHPVFADSFEIG
-742 SHEPYFVTADNDGC
+742 HEPYFVTAEEEGS
-756 WMPET
+756 WMPKMSDSSKHLSE
-761 VDKVQGECLEKIDQ
+761 Q
-775 MAESNEKK
+775 MH
-783 DWVMVDLEGVHSIG
+783 WVMVDLEGVRRINQLEVSFEDEPDTLEKSKKNLPQTIV
-797 QAEVVFSEAA
+797 AELRSDLE
-807 DETWPETIF
+807 
-816 AQVCCDQKWEPIELK
+816 WEKVILK
-831 RKDGRYQSQKMCVM
+831 RKKENQKGNDCKECYQAEGIYFT
-845 RYFKLDWNKTKRPV
+845 RYFRIDWNQTKLPV
-859 KQIHLWAGGENE
+859 AQIHLWTGGEGNE
-871 QPKNNSNNRQ
+871 

>member
-13 FTYGDKAWDSPEEI
+13 FTYGDKVGASPDEI
-27 TKWQDIGLPHSF
+27 NRWQDIGLPHSF

-48 FYVGYGTYSKWFE
+48 FYLGYGTYSKWFE
-61 LSKEDCKNRILLKF
+61 LSKEDCKKRILLKF
-75 FGVFQKAVV
+75 FGAFQKAVV
-84 IVNGKQIGEHRGGYT
+84 VLNGKQIGEHRGGYT

-105 TGNVH
+105 TGNIR
-110 PGQNHLIVRVD
+110 PGQNHLIVCVD
-121 NLWDAALAPRGGE
+121 NLWDATLAPRGGE
-134 HQFNGGIYRDVQLIL
+134 HQFNGGIYRDMQLIL
-149 TAYSYIEE
+149 TAYDYIEE
-157 DGVSVQTT
+157 DGVFVQTT
-165 QLEKKNDNWHAELK
+165 QLKKKKDSWHAELK
-179 IQTQVHASEAER
+179 IGTQVHASE
-191 ICLSELSRES
+191 
-201 EKNVS
+201 KS
-206 DLKQVDLNGT
+206 DLFEF
-216 DSMVLETCICEEK
+216 DSMMLETCICEGK
-229 EVLTRA
+229 EVLAR
-235 LSPLNRKKADHSKS
+235 SVEPLVMGNS
-249 DNKKD
+249 
-254 DEKQL
+254 E
-259 SQICQSISL
+259 ICQSISL

-277 TPKLYT
+277 TPKLYI

-290 NGTELDCVRTSVG
+290 NGIECDCVRTSVG

-410 YQVAF
+410 DQTAF
-415 EKNCLD
+415 EKSCLD

-426 IHSQRNHPS
+426 ICTQRNHPS

-445 FFTDEPVKD
+445 FFTDAPVKD
-454 KAKALIRKMV
+454 KAKELIRKMV
-464 NRSHELDPSRPA
+464 ERSHELDPSRPA

-503 HDPGFPNLVSEYGSS
+503 HDPGFPSLVSEYGSS
-518 IETRPGTFS
+518 IETRPGKFE

-555 FDGMGFMGMID
+555 FDGMGSMGMID

-579 EHLTGKKAPEAKQ
+579 EHLAGKSAPKPKKE
-592 KGTPYQIRLS
+592 GTPFQIRLS
-602 SDVSEFD
+602 SDVNRFR

-623 DKEGNPIANE
+623 DQEGNPISNE
-633 IELTLTVVKGDGIFP
+633 IELTFTVEKGDGIFP
-648 TGKSITFS
+648 TGKTITFS
-656 PENSSMLDGMAAIE
+656 PEKKNMLDGLAAIE

-680 IRAEAS
+680 ICATAD
-686 GVKSAEISILAK
+686 GVKSAKICIFADGEPK
-698 GTPLPVNVVLNS
+698 PKNTVLNP
-710 MLPAPYVVGEPKRS
+710 MLPPPYTVGEPKP
-724 KRYDEA
+724 KERYDEA
-730 KTHPVFVSSFKV
+730 KRHPVFADSFEIG
-742 SHEPYFVTADNDGC
+742 HEPYFVTAEEEGS
-756 WMPET
+756 WMPKMSDSSKHLSE
-761 VDKVQGECLEKIDQ
+761 Q
-775 MAESNEKK
+775 MH
-783 DWVMVDLEGVHSIG
+783 WVMVDLEGVRRINQLEVSFEDEPDTLEKSKKNLPQTIV
-797 QAEVVFSEAA
+797 AELRSDLE
-807 DETWPETIF
+807 
-816 AQVCCDQKWEPIELK
+816 WEKVILK
-831 RKDGRYQSQKMCVM
+831 RKKENQKGNDCKECYQAEGIYFT
-845 RYFKLDWNKTKRPV
+845 RYFRIDWNQTKLPV
-859 KQIHLWAGGENE
+859 AQIHLWTGGEENE
-871 QPKNNSNNRQ
+871 

>member
-13 FTYGDKAWDSPEEI
+13 FTYGDKVGASPDEI
-27 TKWQDIGLPHSF
+27 NRWQDIGLPHSF

-48 FYVGYGTYSKWFE
+48 FYLGYGTYSKWFE
-61 LSKEDCKNRILLKF
+61 LSKEDCKKRILLKF
-75 FGVFQKAVV
+75 FGAFQKAVV
-84 IVNGKQIGEHRGGYT
+84 VLNGKQIGEHRGGYT

-105 TGNVH
+105 TGNIR
-110 PGQNHLIVRVD
+110 PGQNYLIVCVD
-121 NLWDAALAPRGGE
+121 NLWDATLAPRGGE
-134 HQFNGGIYRDVQLIL
+134 HQFNGGIYRDMQLIL
-149 TAYSYIEE
+149 TAYDYIEE
-157 DGVSVQTT
+157 DGVFVQTT
-165 QLEKKNDNWHAELK
+165 QLKKEKDSWHAELK
-179 IQTQVHASEAER
+179 IGTQVHASEKSD
-191 ICLSELSRES
+191 LSEF
-201 EKNVS
+201 
-206 DLKQVDLNGT
+206 
-216 DSMVLETCICEEK
+216 DSMMLETCICEGK
-229 EVLTRA
+229 EVLAR
-235 LSPLNRKKADHSKS
+235 SVEPLVMGNS
-249 DNKKD
+249 
-254 DEKQL
+254 E
-259 SQICQSISL
+259 ICQSISL

-277 TPKLYT
+277 TPKLYI

-290 NGTELDCVRTSVG
+290 NGIECDCVRTSVG

-374 CDEKGILFWSEM
+374 CDEKGILVWSEM

-410 YQVAF
+410 DQTAF
-415 EKNCLD
+415 EKSCLD

-426 IHSQRNHPS
+426 ICTQRNHPS

-445 FFTDEPVKD
+445 FFTDAPVKD
-454 KAKALIRKMV
+454 KAKELIRKMV
-464 NRSHELDPSRPA
+464 ERSHELDPSRPA

-503 HDPGFPNLVSEYGSS
+503 HDPGFPSLVSEYGSS
-518 IETRPGTFS
+518 IETRPGKFE

-555 FDGMGFMGMID
+555 FDGMGSMGMID

-579 EHLTGKKAPEAKQ
+579 EHLAGKSAPKPKKE
-592 KGTPYQIRLS
+592 GTPFQIRLS
-602 SDVSEFD
+602 SDVNRFR

-623 DKEGNPIANE
+623 DQEGNPISNE
-633 IELTLTVVKGDGIFP
+633 IELTFTVEKGDGIFP
-648 TGKSITFS
+648 TGKTITFS
-656 PENSSMLDGMAAIE
+656 PEKKNMLDGLAAIE

-680 IRAEAS
+680 ICATAD
-686 GVKSAEISILAK
+686 GVKSAKICIFADGEPK
-698 GTPLPVNVVLNS
+698 PKNTVLNP
-710 MLPAPYVVGEPKRS
+710 MLPPPYTVGEPKP
-724 KRYDEA
+724 KERYDEA
-730 KTHPVFVSSFKV
+730 KRHPVFADSFEIG
-742 SHEPYFVTADNDGC
+742 HEPYFVTAEEEGS
-756 WMPET
+756 WMPKMSDSSKHLSE
-761 VDKVQGECLEKIDQ
+761 Q
-775 MAESNEKK
+775 MH
-783 DWVMVDLEGVHSIG
+783 WVMVDLEGVRRINQLEVSFEEEPDTLEKSKKNLPQTIV
-797 QAEVVFSEAA
+797 AELRSDLE
-807 DETWPETIF
+807 
-816 AQVCCDQKWEPIELK
+816 WEKVILK
-831 RKDGRYQSQKMCVM
+831 RKKENQKGNDCKECYQAEGIYFT
-845 RYFKLDWNKTKRPV
+845 RYFRIDWNQTKLPV
-859 KQIHLWAGGENE
+859 AQIHLWTGGEENE
-871 QPKNNSNNRQ
+871 

>member
-13 FTYGDKAWDSPEEI
+13 FTYGDKVGASPDEI
-27 TKWQDIGLPHSF
+27 NRWQDIGLPHSF

-48 FYVGYGTYSKWFE
+48 FYLGYGTYSKWFE
-61 LSKEDCKNRILLKF
+61 LSKEDCKKRILLKF
-75 FGVFQKAVV
+75 FGAFQKAVV
-84 IVNGKQIGEHRGGYT
+84 VLNGKQIGEHRGGYT

-105 TGNVH
+105 TGNIR
-110 PGQNHLIVRVD
+110 PGQNHLIVCVD
-121 NLWDAALAPRGGE
+121 NLWDATLAPRGGE
-134 HQFNGGIYRDVQLIL
+134 HQFNGGIYRDMQLIL
-149 TAYSYIEE
+149 TAYDYIEE
-157 DGVSVQTT
+157 DGVFVQTT
-165 QLEKKNDNWHAELK
+165 QLKKEKDSWHAELK
-179 IQTQVHASEAER
+179 IGTQVHASE
-191 ICLSELSRES
+191 
-201 EKNVS
+201 KS
-206 DLKQVDLNGT
+206 DLFEF
-216 DSMVLETCICEEK
+216 DSMMLETCICEGK
-229 EVLTRA
+229 EVLAR
-235 LSPLNRKKADHSKS
+235 SVEPLVMGNS
-249 DNKKD
+249 
-254 DEKQL
+254 E
-259 SQICQSISL
+259 ICQSISL

-277 TPKLYT
+277 TPKLYI

-290 NGTELDCVRTSVG
+290 NGIECDCVRTSVG

-410 YQVAF
+410 DQTAF
-415 EKNCLD
+415 EKSCLD

-426 IHSQRNHPS
+426 ICTQRNHPS

-445 FFTDEPVKD
+445 FFTDAPVKD
-454 KAKALIRKMV
+454 KAKELIRKMV
-464 NRSHELDPSRPA
+464 ERSHELDPSRPA

-503 HDPGFPNLVSEYGSS
+503 HDPGFPSLVSEYGSS
-518 IETRPGTFS
+518 IETRPGKFE

-555 FDGMGFMGMID
+555 FDGMGSMGMID

-579 EHLTGKKAPEAKQ
+579 EHLAGKSAPKPKKE
-592 KGTPYQIRLS
+592 GTPFQIRLS
-602 SDVSEFD
+602 SDVNRFR

-623 DKEGNPIANE
+623 DQEGNPISNE
-633 IELTLTVVKGDGIFP
+633 IELTFTVEKGDGIFP
-648 TGKSITFS
+648 TGKTITFS
-656 PENSSMLDGMAAIE
+656 PEKKNMLDGLAAIE

-680 IRAEAS
+680 ICATAD
-686 GVKSAEISILAK
+686 GVKSAKICIFADGEPK
-698 GTPLPVNVVLNS
+698 PKNTVLNP
-710 MLPAPYVVGEPKRS
+710 MLPPPYTVGEPKP
-724 KRYDEA
+724 KERYDEA
-730 KTHPVFVSSFKV
+730 KRHPVFADSFEIG
-742 SHEPYFVTADNDGC
+742 HEPYFVTAEEKGS
-756 WMPET
+756 WMPKMSDSSKHLSE
-761 VDKVQGECLEKIDQ
+761 Q
-775 MAESNEKK
+775 MH
-783 DWVMVDLEGVHSIG
+783 WVMVDLEGVRRINQLEVSFEDEPDTLEKSKKNLPQTIV
-797 QAEVVFSEAA
+797 AELRSDLE
-807 DETWPETIF
+807 
-816 AQVCCDQKWEPIELK
+816 WEKVILK
-831 RKDGRYQSQKMCVM
+831 RKKENQKGNDCKECYQAEGIYFT
-845 RYFKLDWNKTKRPV
+845 RYFRIDWNQTKLPV
-859 KQIHLWAGGENE
+859 AQIHLWTGGEENE
-871 QPKNNSNNRQ
+871 

>member
-13 FTYGDKAWDSPEEI
+13 FTYGDKVGASPDEI
-27 TKWQDIGLPHSF
+27 NRWQDIGLPHSF

-48 FYVGYGTYSKWFE
+48 FYLGYGTYSKWFE
-61 LSKEDCKNRILLKF
+61 LSKEDCKKRILL
-75 FGVFQKAVV
+75 
-84 IVNGKQIGEHRGGYT
+84 NGKQIGEHRGGYT

-105 TGNVH
+105 TGNIR
-110 PGQNHLIVRVD
+110 PGQNHLIVCVD
-121 NLWDAALAPRGGE
+121 NLWDATLAPRGGE
-134 HQFNGGIYRDVQLIL
+134 HQFNGGIYRDMQLIL
-149 TAYSYIEE
+149 TAYDYIEE
-157 DGVSVQTT
+157 DGVFVQTT
-165 QLEKKNDNWHAELK
+165 QLKKEKDSWHAELK
-179 IQTQVHASEAER
+179 IGTQVHASEKSD
-191 ICLSELSRES
+191 LSEF
-201 EKNVS
+201 
-206 DLKQVDLNGT
+206 
-216 DSMVLETCICEEK
+216 DSMMLETCICEGK
-229 EVLTRA
+229 EVLAR
-235 LSPLNRKKADHSKS
+235 SVEPLVMGNS
-249 DNKKD
+249 
-254 DEKQL
+254 E
-259 SQICQSISL
+259 ICQSISL

-277 TPKLYT
+277 TPKLYI

-290 NGTELDCVRTSVG
+290 NGIECDCVRTSVG

-410 YQVAF
+410 DQTAF
-415 EKNCLD
+415 EKSCLD

-426 IHSQRNHPS
+426 ICTQRNHPS

-445 FFTDEPVKD
+445 FFTDAPVKD
-454 KAKALIRKMV
+454 KAKELIRKMV
-464 NRSHELDPSRPA
+464 ERSHELDPSRPA

-503 HDPGFPNLVSEYGSS
+503 HDPGFPSLVSEYGSS
-518 IETRPGTFS
+518 IETRPGKFE

-555 FDGMGFMGMID
+555 FDGMGSMGMID

-579 EHLTGKKAPEAKQ
+579 EHLAGKSAPKPKKE
-592 KGTPYQIRLS
+592 GTPFQICLS
-602 SDVSEFD
+602 SDVNRFR

-623 DKEGNPIANE
+623 DQEGNPISNE
-633 IELTLTVVKGDGIFP
+633 IELTFTVEKGDGIFP
-648 TGKSITFS
+648 TGKTITFS
-656 PENSSMLDGMAAIE
+656 PEKKNMLDGLAAIE

-680 IRAEAS
+680 ICATAD
-686 GVKSAEISILAK
+686 GVKSAKICIFADGEPK
-698 GTPLPVNVVLNS
+698 PKNTVLNP
-710 MLPAPYVVGEPKRS
+710 MLPPPYTVGEPKP
-724 KRYDEA
+724 KERYDEA
-730 KTHPVFVSSFKV
+730 KRHPVFADSFEIG
-742 SHEPYFVTADNDGC
+742 HEPYFVTAEEEGS
-756 WMPET
+756 WMPKMSDSSKHLSE
-761 VDKVQGECLEKIDQ
+761 Q
-775 MAESNEKK
+775 MH
-783 DWVMVDLEGVHSIG
+783 WVMVDLEGVRRINQLEVSFEDEPDTLEKSKKNLPQTIV
-797 QAEVVFSEAA
+797 AELRSDLE
-807 DETWPETIF
+807 
-816 AQVCCDQKWEPIELK
+816 WEKVILK
-831 RKDGRYQSQKMCVM
+831 RKKENQKGNDCKECYQAEGIYFT
-845 RYFKLDWNKTKRPV
+845 RYFRIDWNQTKLPV
-859 KQIHLWAGGENE
+859 AQIHLWTGGEENE
-871 QPKNNSNNRQ
+871 

>member
-13 FTYGDKAWDSPEEI
+13 FTYGDKVGASPDEI
-27 TKWQDIGLPHSF
+27 NRWQDIGLPHSF

-48 FYVGYGTYSKWFE
+48 FYLGYGTYSKWFE
-61 LSKEDCKNRILLKF
+61 LSKEDCKKRILLKF
-75 FGVFQKAVV
+75 FGAFQKAVV
-84 IVNGKQIGEHRGGYT
+84 VLNGKQIGEHRGGYT

-105 TGNVH
+105 TGNIR
-110 PGQNHLIVRVD
+110 PGQNHLIVCVD
-121 NLWDAALAPRGGE
+121 NLWDATLAPRGGE
-134 HQFNGGIYRDVQLIL
+134 HQFNGGIYRDMQLIL
-149 TAYSYIEE
+149 TAYDYIEE
-157 DGVSVQTT
+157 DGVFVQTT
-165 QLEKKNDNWHAELK
+165 QLKKEKDSWHAELK
-179 IQTQVHASEAER
+179 IGTQVHASEKSD
-191 ICLSELSRES
+191 LSEF
-201 EKNVS
+201 
-206 DLKQVDLNGT
+206 
-216 DSMVLETCICEEK
+216 DSMMLETCICEGK
-229 EVLTRA
+229 EVLAR
-235 LSPLNRKKADHSKS
+235 SVEPLVMGNS
-249 DNKKD
+249 
-254 DEKQL
+254 E
-259 SQICQSISL
+259 ICQSISL

-277 TPKLYT
+277 TPKLYI

-290 NGTELDCVRTSVG
+290 NGIECDCVRTSVG

-399 WTASA
+399 WTASV

-410 YQVAF
+410 DQTAF
-415 EKNCLD
+415 EKSCLD

-426 IHSQRNHPS
+426 ICTQRNHPS

-445 FFTDEPVKD
+445 FFTDAPVKD
-454 KAKALIRKMV
+454 KAKELIRKMV
-464 NRSHELDPSRPA
+464 ERSHELDPSRPA

-503 HDPGFPNLVSEYGSS
+503 HDPGFPSLVSEYGSS
-518 IETRPGTFS
+518 IETRPGKFE

-555 FDGMGFMGMID
+555 FDGMGSMGMID

-579 EHLTGKKAPEAKQ
+579 EHLAGKSAPKPKKE
-592 KGTPYQIRLS
+592 GTPFQIRLS
-602 SDVSEFD
+602 SDVNRFR

-623 DKEGNPIANE
+623 DQEGNPISNE
-633 IELTLTVVKGDGIFP
+633 IELTFTVEKGDGIFP
-648 TGKSITFS
+648 TGKTITFS
-656 PENSSMLDGMAAIE
+656 PEKKNMLDGLAAIE

-680 IRAEAS
+680 ICATAD
-686 GVKSAEISILAK
+686 GVKSAKICIFADGEPK
-698 GTPLPVNVVLNS
+698 PKNTVLNP
-710 MLPAPYVVGEPKRS
+710 MLPPPYTVGEPKP
-724 KRYDEA
+724 KERYDEA
-730 KTHPVFVSSFKV
+730 KRHPVFADSFEIG
-742 SHEPYFVTADNDGC
+742 HEPYFVTAEEEGS
-756 WMPET
+756 WMPKMSDSSKHLSE
-761 VDKVQGECLEKIDQ
+761 Q
-775 MAESNEKK
+775 MH
-783 DWVMVDLEGVHSIG
+783 WVMVDLEGVRRINQLEVSFEDESDTLEKSKKNLPQTIV
-797 QAEVVFSEAA
+797 AELRSDLE
-807 DETWPETIF
+807 
-816 AQVCCDQKWEPIELK
+816 WEEVILK
-831 RKDGRYQSQKMCVM
+831 RKKENQKGNDCKECYQAEGIYFT
-845 RYFKLDWNKTKRPV
+845 RYFRIDWNQTKLPV
-859 KQIHLWAGGENE
+859 AQIHLWTGGEENE
-871 QPKNNSNNRQ
+871 

>member
-13 FTYGDKAWDSPEEI
+13 FTYGDKVGASPDEI
-27 TKWQDIGLPHSF
+27 NRWQDIGLPHSF

-48 FYVGYGTYSKWFE
+48 FYLGYGTYSKWFE
-61 LSKEDCKNRILLKF
+61 LSKEDCKKRILLKF
-75 FGVFQKAVV
+75 FGAFQKAVV
-84 IVNGKQIGEHRGGYT
+84 VLNGKQIGEHRGGYT

-105 TGNVH
+105 TGNIR
-110 PGQNHLIVRVD
+110 PGQNYLIVCVD
-121 NLWDAALAPRGGE
+121 NLWDATLAPRGGE
-134 HQFNGGIYRDVQLIL
+134 HQFNGGIYRDMQLIL
-149 TAYSYIEE
+149 TAYDYIEE
-157 DGVSVQTT
+157 DGVFVQTT
-165 QLEKKNDNWHAELK
+165 QLKKEKDSWHAELK
-179 IQTQVHASEAER
+179 IGTQVHASEKSD
-191 ICLSELSRES
+191 LSEF
-201 EKNVS
+201 
-206 DLKQVDLNGT
+206 
-216 DSMVLETCICEEK
+216 DSMMLETCICEGK
-229 EVLTRA
+229 EVLAR
-235 LSPLNRKKADHSKS
+235 SVEPLVMGNS
-249 DNKKD
+249 
-254 DEKQL
+254 E
-259 SQICQSISL
+259 ICQSISL

-277 TPKLYT
+277 TPKLYI

-290 NGTELDCVRTSVG
+290 NGIECDCVRTSVG

-410 YQVAF
+410 DQTAF
-415 EKNCLD
+415 EKSCLD

-426 IHSQRNHPS
+426 ICTQRNHPS

-445 FFTDEPVKD
+445 FFTDAPVKD
-454 KAKALIRKMV
+454 KAKELIRKMV
-464 NRSHELDPSRPA
+464 ERSHELDPSRPA

-503 HDPGFPNLVSEYGSS
+503 HDPGFPSLVSEYGSS
-518 IETRPGTFS
+518 IETRPGKFE

-555 FDGMGFMGMID
+555 FDGMGSMGMID

-579 EHLTGKKAPEAKQ
+579 EHLKGKKAPKPKK

-602 SDVSEFD
+602 SDVSKFR

-623 DKEGNPIANE
+623 DQEGNPISNE
-633 IELTLTVVKGDGIFP
+633 IELTFTVEKGDGIFP
-648 TGKSITFS
+648 TGKTITFS
-656 PENSSMLDGMAAIE
+656 PEKKNMLDGLAAIE

-680 IRAEAS
+680 ICATAD
-686 GVKSAEISILAK
+686 GVKSAKICIFADGEPK
-698 GTPLPVNVVLNS
+698 PKNTVLNP
-710 MLPAPYVVGEPKRS
+710 MLPPPYTVGEPKP
-724 KRYDEA
+724 KERYDEA
-730 KTHPVFVSSFKV
+730 KRHPVFADSFEIG
-742 SHEPYFVTADNDGC
+742 HEPYFVTAEEEGS
-756 WMPET
+756 WMPKMSDSSKHLSE
-761 VDKVQGECLEKIDQ
+761 Q
-775 MAESNEKK
+775 MH
-783 DWVMVDLEGVHSIG
+783 WVMVDLEGVRRINQLEVSFEEEPDTLEKSKKNLPQTIV
-797 QAEVVFSEAA
+797 AELRSDLE
-807 DETWPETIF
+807 
-816 AQVCCDQKWEPIELK
+816 WEKVILK
-831 RKDGRYQSQKMCVM
+831 RKKENQKGNDCKECYQAEGIYFT
-845 RYFKLDWNKTKRPV
+845 RYFRIDWNQTKLPV
-859 KQIHLWAGGENE
+859 AQIHLWTGGEENE
-871 QPKNNSNNRQ
+871 

>member
-1 MREYRLLNNNWK
+1 MY
-13 FTYGDKAWDSPEEI
+13 SIPEI
-27 TKWQDIGLPHSF
+27 
-39 GIPYFMEKE
+39 
-48 FYVGYGTYSKWFE
+48 
-61 LSKEDCKNRILLKF
+61 RIFCNQLKF
-75 FGVFQKAVV
+75 FGAFQKAVV
-84 IVNGKQIGEHRGGYT
+84 VLNGKQIGEHRGGYT

-105 TGNVH
+105 TGNIR
-110 PGQNHLIVRVD
+110 PGQNHLIVCVD
-121 NLWDAALAPRGGE
+121 NLWDATLAPRGGE
-134 HQFNGGIYRDVQLIL
+134 HQFNGGIYRDMQLIL
-149 TAYSYIEE
+149 TAYDYIEE
-157 DGVSVQTT
+157 DGVFVQTT
-165 QLEKKNDNWHAELK
+165 QLKKEKDSWHAELK
-179 IQTQVHASEAER
+179 IGTQVHASEKSD
-191 ICLSELSRES
+191 LSEF
-201 EKNVS
+201 
-206 DLKQVDLNGT
+206 
-216 DSMVLETCICEEK
+216 DSMMLETCICEGK
-229 EVLTRA
+229 EVLAR
-235 LSPLNRKKADHSKS
+235 SVEPLVMGNS
-249 DNKKD
+249 
-254 DEKQL
+254 E
-259 SQICQSISL
+259 ICQSISL

-277 TPKLYT
+277 TPKLYI

-290 NGTELDCVRTSVG
+290 NGIECDCVRTSVG

-386 CFWGTGGDKQEGY
+386 CFWGTGGDNQEGY

-410 YQVAF
+410 DQTAF
-415 EKNCLD
+415 EKSCLD

-426 IHSQRNHPS
+426 ICTQRNHPS

-445 FFTDEPVKD
+445 FFTDAPVKD
-454 KAKALIRKMV
+454 KAKELIRKMV
-464 NRSHELDPSRPA
+464 ERSHELDPSRPA

-503 HDPGFPNLVSEYGSS
+503 HDPGFPSLVSEYGSS
-518 IETRPGTFS
+518 IETRPGKFE

-555 FDGMGFMGMID
+555 FDGMGSMGMID

-579 EHLTGKKAPEAKQ
+579 EHLAGKSAPKPKKE
-592 KGTPYQIRLS
+592 GTPFQIRLS
-602 SDVSEFD
+602 SDVNRFR

-623 DKEGNPIANE
+623 DQEGNPISNE
-633 IELTLTVVKGDGIFP
+633 IELTFTVEKGDGIFP
-648 TGKSITFS
+648 TGKTITFS
-656 PENSSMLDGMAAIE
+656 PEKKNMLDGLAAIE

-680 IRAEAS
+680 ICATAD
-686 GVKSAEISILAK
+686 GVKSAKICIFADGEPK
-698 GTPLPVNVVLNS
+698 PKNTVLNP
-710 MLPAPYVVGEPKRS
+710 MLPPPYTVGEPKP
-724 KRYDEA
+724 KERYDEA
-730 KTHPVFVSSFKV
+730 KRHPVFADSFEIG
-742 SHEPYFVTADNDGC
+742 HEPYFVTAEEEGS
-756 WMPET
+756 WMPKMSDSSKHLSE
-761 VDKVQGECLEKIDQ
+761 Q
-775 MAESNEKK
+775 MH
-783 DWVMVDLEGVHSIG
+783 WVMVDLEGVRRINQLEVSFEEEPDTLEKSKKNLPQTIV
-797 QAEVVFSEAA
+797 AELRSDLE
-807 DETWPETIF
+807 
-816 AQVCCDQKWEPIELK
+816 WEKVILK
-831 RKDGRYQSQKMCVM
+831 RKKENQKGNDCKECYQAEGIYFT
-845 RYFKLDWNKTKRPV
+845 RYFRIDWNQTKLPV
-859 KQIHLWAGGENE
+859 AQIHLWTGGEENE
-871 QPKNNSNNRQ
+871 

>member
-13 FTYGDKAWDSPEEI
+13 FTYGDKVGASPDEI
-27 TKWQDIGLPHSF
+27 NRWQDIGLPHSF

-48 FYVGYGTYSKWFE
+48 FYLEYGTYSKWFE
-61 LSKEDCKNRILLKF
+61 LSKEDCKKRILLKF
-75 FGVFQKAVV
+75 FGAFQKAVV
-84 IVNGKQIGEHRGGYT
+84 VLNGKQIGEHRGGYT

-105 TGNVH
+105 TGNIR
-110 PGQNHLIVRVD
+110 PGQNHLIVCVD
-121 NLWDAALAPRGGE
+121 NLWDATLAPRGGE
-134 HQFNGGIYRDVQLIL
+134 HQFNGGIYRDMQLIL
-149 TAYSYIEE
+149 TAYDYIEE
-157 DGVSVQTT
+157 DGVFVQTT
-165 QLEKKNDNWHAELK
+165 QLKKEKDSWHAELK
-179 IQTQVHASEAER
+179 IGTQVHASEKSD
-191 ICLSELSRES
+191 LSEF
-201 EKNVS
+201 
-206 DLKQVDLNGT
+206 
-216 DSMVLETCICEEK
+216 DSMMLETCICEGK
-229 EVLTRA
+229 EVLAR
-235 LSPLNRKKADHSKS
+235 SVEPLVMGNS
-249 DNKKD
+249 
-254 DEKQL
+254 E
-259 SQICQSISL
+259 ICQSISL
-268 TGITPWSPD
+268 TGITPWSPNS
-277 TPKLYT
+277 PKLYT
-283 VVSRVLC
+283 VVSRVSY
-290 NGTELDCVRTSVG
+290 NGILVDCVRTSVG

-410 YQVAF
+410 DQTAF
-415 EKNCLD
+415 EKSCLD

-426 IHSQRNHPS
+426 ICTQRNHPS

-445 FFTDEPVKD
+445 FFTDAPVKD
-454 KAKALIRKMV
+454 KAKELIRKMV
-464 NRSHELDPSRPA
+464 ERSHELDPSRPA

-503 HDPGFPNLVSEYGSS
+503 HDPGFPSLVSEYGSS
-518 IETRPGTFS
+518 IETRPGKFE

-555 FDGMGFMGMID
+555 FDGMGSMGMID

-579 EHLTGKKAPEAKQ
+579 EHLAGKSAPKPKKE
-592 KGTPYQIRLS
+592 GTPFQIRLS
-602 SDVSEFD
+602 SDVNRFR

-623 DKEGNPIANE
+623 DQEGNPISNE
-633 IELTLTVVKGDGIFP
+633 IELTFTVEKGDGIFP
-648 TGKSITFS
+648 TGKTITFS
-656 PENSSMLDGMAAIE
+656 PEKKNMLDGLAAIE

-680 IRAEAS
+680 ICATAD
-686 GVKSAEISILAK
+686 GVKSAKICIFADGEPK
-698 GTPLPVNVVLNS
+698 PKNTVLNP
-710 MLPAPYVVGEPKRS
+710 MLPPPYTVGEPKP
-724 KRYDEA
+724 KERYDEA
-730 KTHPVFVSSFKV
+730 KRHPVFADSFEIG
-742 SHEPYFVTADNDGC
+742 HEPYFVTAEEEGS
-756 WMPET
+756 WMPKMSDSSKHLSE
-761 VDKVQGECLEKIDQ
+761 Q
-775 MAESNEKK
+775 MH
-783 DWVMVDLEGVHSIG
+783 WVMVDLEGVRRINQLEVSFEDEPDTLEKSKKNLPQTIV
-797 QAEVVFSEAA
+797 AELRSDLE
-807 DETWPETIF
+807 
-816 AQVCCDQKWEPIELK
+816 WEKVILK
-831 RKDGRYQSQKMCVM
+831 RKKENQKGNDCKECYQAEGIYFT
-845 RYFKLDWNKTKRPV
+845 RYFRIDWNQTKLPV
-859 KQIHLWAGGENE
+859 AQIHLWTGGEENE
-871 QPKNNSNNRQ
+871 

>member
-13 FTYGDKAWDSPEEI
+13 FTYGDKVGASPDEI
-27 TKWQDIGLPHSF
+27 NRWQDIGLPHSF

-48 FYVGYGTYSKWFE
+48 FYLGYGTYSKWFE
-61 LSKEDCKNRILLKF
+61 LSKEDCKKRILLKF
-75 FGVFQKAVV
+75 FGAFQKAVV
-84 IVNGKQIGEHRGGYT
+84 VLNGKQIGEHRGGYT

-105 TGNVH
+105 TGNIR
-110 PGQNHLIVRVD
+110 PGQNHLIVCVD
-121 NLWDAALAPRGGE
+121 NLWDATLAPRGGE
-134 HQFNGGIYRDVQLIL
+134 HQFNGGIYRDMQLIL
-149 TAYSYIEE
+149 TAYDYIEE
-157 DGVSVQTT
+157 DGVFVQTT
-165 QLEKKNDNWHAELK
+165 QLKKEKDSWHAELK
-179 IQTQVHASEAER
+179 IGTQVHASEKSD
-191 ICLSELSRES
+191 LSEF
-201 EKNVS
+201 
-206 DLKQVDLNGT
+206 
-216 DSMVLETCICEEK
+216 DSMMLETCICEGK
-229 EVLTRA
+229 EVLAR
-235 LSPLNRKKADHSKS
+235 SVEPLVMGNS
-249 DNKKD
+249 
-254 DEKQL
+254 E
-259 SQICQSISL
+259 ICQSISL

-277 TPKLYT
+277 TPKLYI

-290 NGTELDCVRTSVG
+290 NGIECDCVRTSVG

-410 YQVAF
+410 DQTAF
-415 EKNCLD
+415 EKSCLD

-426 IHSQRNHPS
+426 ICTQRNHPS

-445 FFTDEPVKD
+445 FFTDAPVKD
-454 KAKALIRKMV
+454 KAKELIRKMV
-464 NRSHELDPSRPA
+464 ERSHELDPSRPA

-503 HDPGFPNLVSEYGSS
+503 HDPGFPSLVSEYGSS
-518 IETRPGTFS
+518 IETRPGKFE

-555 FDGMGFMGMID
+555 FDGMGSMGMID

-579 EHLTGKKAPEAKQ
+579 EHLAGKSAPKPKKE
-592 KGTPYQIRLS
+592 GTPFQIRLS
-602 SDVSEFD
+602 SDVNRFR

-623 DKEGNPIANE
+623 DQEGNPISNQ
-633 IELTLTVVKGDGIFP
+633 IELTFTVEKGDGIFP
-648 TGKSITFS
+648 TGKTITFS
-656 PENSSMLDGMAAIE
+656 PEKKNMLDGLAAIE

-680 IRAEAS
+680 ICATAD
-686 GVKSAEISILAK
+686 GVKSAKICIFADGETK
-698 GTPLPVNVVLNS
+698 PKNTVLNP
-710 MLPAPYVVGEPKRS
+710 MLPPPYTVGEPKP
-724 KRYDEA
+724 KERYDEA
-730 KTHPVFVSSFKV
+730 KRHPVFADSFEIG
-742 SHEPYFVTADNDGC
+742 HEPYFVTAEEEGS
-756 WMPET
+756 WMPKMSDSSKHLSE
-761 VDKVQGECLEKIDQ
+761 Q
-775 MAESNEKK
+775 MH
-783 DWVMVDLEGVHSIG
+783 WVMVDLEGVRRINQLEVSFEDEPDTLEKSKKNLPQTIV
-797 QAEVVFSEAA
+797 AELRSDLE
-807 DETWPETIF
+807 
-816 AQVCCDQKWEPIELK
+816 WEKVILK
-831 RKDGRYQSQKMCVM
+831 RKKENQKGNDCKECYQAEGIYFT
-845 RYFKLDWNKTKRPV
+845 RYFRIDWNQTKLPV
-859 KQIHLWAGGENE
+859 AQIHLWTGGEENE
-871 QPKNNSNNRQ
+871 

>member
-13 FTYGDKAWDSPEEI
+13 FTYGDKVGASPDEI
-27 TKWQDIGLPHSF
+27 NRWQDIGLPHSF

-48 FYVGYGTYSKWFE
+48 FYLGYGTYSKWFE
-61 LSKEDCKNRILLKF
+61 LSKEDCKKRILLKF
-75 FGVFQKAVV
+75 FGAFQKAVV
-84 IVNGKQIGEHRGGYT
+84 VLNGKQIGEHRGGYT

-105 TGNVH
+105 TGNIR
-110 PGQNHLIVRVD
+110 PGQNHLIVCVD
-121 NLWDAALAPRGGE
+121 NLWDATLAPRGGE
-134 HQFNGGIYRDVQLIL
+134 HQFNGGIYRDMQLIL
-149 TAYSYIEE
+149 TAYDYIEE
-157 DGVSVQTT
+157 DGVFVQTT
-165 QLEKKNDNWHAELK
+165 QLKKEKDSWHAELK
-179 IQTQVHASEAER
+179 IGTQVHASEKSD
-191 ICLSELSRES
+191 LSEF
-201 EKNVS
+201 
-206 DLKQVDLNGT
+206 
-216 DSMVLETCICEEK
+216 DSMMLETCICEGK
-229 EVLTRA
+229 EVLAR
-235 LSPLNRKKADHSKS
+235 SVEPLVMGNS
-249 DNKKD
+249 
-254 DEKQL
+254 E
-259 SQICQSISL
+259 ICQSISL

-277 TPKLYT
+277 TPKLYI

-290 NGTELDCVRTSVG
+290 NGIECDCVRTSVG

-410 YQVAF
+410 DQTAF
-415 EKNCLD
+415 EKSCLD

-426 IHSQRNHPS
+426 ICTQRNHPS

-445 FFTDEPVKD
+445 FFTDAPVKD
-454 KAKALIRKMV
+454 KAKELIRKMV
-464 NRSHELDPSRPA
+464 ERSHELDPSRPA

-503 HDPGFPNLVSEYGSS
+503 HDPGFPSLVSEYGSS
-518 IETRPGTFS
+518 IETRPGKFE

-555 FDGMGFMGMID
+555 FDGMGSMGMID

-579 EHLTGKKAPEAKQ
+579 EHLAGKSAPKPKKE
-592 KGTPYQIRLS
+592 GTPFQICLS
-602 SDVSEFD
+602 SDVNRFR

-623 DKEGNPIANE
+623 DQEGNPISNE
-633 IELTLTVVKGDGIFP
+633 IELTFTVEKGDGIFP
-648 TGKSITFS
+648 TGKTITFS
-656 PENSSMLDGMAAIE
+656 PEKKNMLDGLAAIE

-680 IRAEAS
+680 ICATAD
-686 GVKSAEISILAK
+686 GVKSAKICIF
-698 GTPLPVNVVLNS
+698 VD
-710 MLPAPYVVGEPKRS
+710 GEPKP
-724 KRYDEA
+724 KNTVLNPMLPPPYTIGEPKPKERYDEA
-730 KTHPVFVSSFKV
+730 KRHPVFADSFEIG
-742 SHEPYFVTADNDGC
+742 HEPYFVTAEEEGS
-756 WMPET
+756 WMPKMSDSSKYLSE
-761 VDKVQGECLEKIDQ
+761 Q
-775 MAESNEKK
+775 MH
-783 DWVMVDLEGVHSIG
+783 WVMVDLEGVRRINQLEVSFEEEPDTLEKSKKNLPQTIV
-797 QAEVVFSEAA
+797 AELRSDLE
-807 DETWPETIF
+807 
-816 AQVCCDQKWEPIELK
+816 WEKVILK
-831 RKDGRYQSQKMCVM
+831 RKKENQKGNDCKECYQAEGIYFT
-845 RYFKLDWNKTKRPV
+845 RYFRIDWNQTKLPV
-859 KQIHLWAGGENE
+859 AQIHLWTGGEENE
-871 QPKNNSNNRQ
+871 

>member
-13 FTYGDKAWDSPEEI
+13 FTYGDKVGASPDEI
-27 TKWQDIGLPHSF
+27 NRWQDIGLPHSF

-48 FYVGYGTYSKWFE
+48 FYLGYGTYSKWFE
-61 LSKEDCKNRILLKF
+61 LSKEDCKKRILLKF
-75 FGVFQKAVV
+75 FGAFQKAVV
-84 IVNGKQIGEHRGGYT
+84 VLNGKQIGEHRGGYT

-105 TGNVH
+105 TGNIR
-110 PGQNHLIVRVD
+110 PGQNHFIVCVD
-121 NLWDAALAPRGGE
+121 NLWDATLAPRGGE
-134 HQFNGGIYRDVQLIL
+134 HQFNGGIYRDMQLIL
-149 TAYSYIEE
+149 TAYDYIEE
-157 DGVSVQTT
+157 DGVFVQTT
-165 QLEKKNDNWHAELK
+165 QLKKEKDSWHAELK
-179 IQTQVHASEAER
+179 IGTQVHASEKSD
-191 ICLSELSRES
+191 LSEF
-201 EKNVS
+201 
-206 DLKQVDLNGT
+206 
-216 DSMVLETCICEEK
+216 DSMMLETCICEGK
-229 EVLTRA
+229 EVLAR
-235 LSPLNRKKADHSKS
+235 SVEPLVMGNS
-249 DNKKD
+249 
-254 DEKQL
+254 E
-259 SQICQSISL
+259 ICQSISL

-277 TPKLYT
+277 TPKLYI

-290 NGTELDCVRTSVG
+290 NGIECDCVRTSVG

-410 YQVAF
+410 DQTAF
-415 EKNCLD
+415 EKSCLD

-426 IHSQRNHPS
+426 ICTQRNHPS

-445 FFTDEPVKD
+445 FFTDAPVKD
-454 KAKALIRKMV
+454 KAKELIRKMV
-464 NRSHELDPSRPA
+464 ERSHELDPSRPA

-503 HDPGFPNLVSEYGSS
+503 HDPGFPSLVSEYGSS
-518 IETRPGTFS
+518 IETRPGKFE

-555 FDGMGFMGMID
+555 FDGMGSMGMID

-579 EHLTGKKAPEAKQ
+579 EHLAGKSAPKPKKE
-592 KGTPYQIRLS
+592 GTPFQIRLS
-602 SDVSEFD
+602 SDVNRFR

-623 DKEGNPIANE
+623 DQEGNPISNE
-633 IELTLTVVKGDGIFP
+633 IELTFTVEKGDGIFP
-648 TGKSITFS
+648 TGKTITFS
-656 PENSSMLDGMAAIE
+656 PEKKNMLDGLAAIE

-680 IRAEAS
+680 ICATAD
-686 GVKSAEISILAK
+686 GVKSAKICIFADGEPK
-698 GTPLPVNVVLNS
+698 PKNTVLNP
-710 MLPAPYVVGEPKRS
+710 MLPPPYTVGEPKP
-724 KRYDEA
+724 KERYDEA
-730 KTHPVFVSSFKV
+730 KRHPVFADSFEIG
-742 SHEPYFVTADNDGC
+742 HEPYFVTAEEEGS
-756 WMPET
+756 WMPKMSDSSKHLSE
-761 VDKVQGECLEKIDQ
+761 Q
-775 MAESNEKK
+775 MH
-783 DWVMVDLEGVHSIG
+783 WVMVDLEGVRRINQLEVSFEDEPDTLEKSKKNLPQTIV
-797 QAEVVFSEAA
+797 AELRSDLE
-807 DETWPETIF
+807 
-816 AQVCCDQKWEPIELK
+816 WEKVILK
-831 RKDGRYQSQKMCVM
+831 RKKENQKGNDCKECYQAEGIYFT
-845 RYFKLDWNKTKRPV
+845 RYFRIDWNQTKLPV
-859 KQIHLWAGGENE
+859 AQIHLWTGGEENE
-871 QPKNNSNNRQ
+871 

>member
-13 FTYGDKAWDSPEEI
+13 FTYGDKVGASPDEI
-27 TKWQDIGLPHSF
+27 NRWQDIGLPHSF

-48 FYVGYGTYSKWFE
+48 FYLGYGTYSKWFE
-61 LSKEDCKNRILLKF
+61 LSKEDCKKRILLKF
-75 FGVFQKAVV
+75 FGAFQKAVV
-84 IVNGKQIGEHRGGYT
+84 VLNGKQIGEHRGGYT

-105 TGNVH
+105 TGNIR
-110 PGQNHLIVRVD
+110 PGQNHLIVCVD
-121 NLWDAALAPRGGE
+121 NLWDATLAPRGGE
-134 HQFNGGIYRDVQLIL
+134 HQFNGGIYRDMQLIL
-149 TAYSYIEE
+149 TAYDYIEE
-157 DGVSVQTT
+157 DGVFVQTT
-165 QLEKKNDNWHAELK
+165 QLKKEKDSWHAELK
-179 IQTQVHASEAER
+179 IGTQVHASEKSD
-191 ICLSELSRES
+191 LSEF
-201 EKNVS
+201 
-206 DLKQVDLNGT
+206 
-216 DSMVLETCICEEK
+216 DSMMLETCICEGK
-229 EVLTRA
+229 EVLAR
-235 LSPLNRKKADHSKS
+235 SVEPLVMGNS
-249 DNKKD
+249 
-254 DEKQL
+254 E
-259 SQICQSISL
+259 ICQSISL

-277 TPKLYT
+277 TPKLYI

-290 NGTELDCVRTSVG
+290 NGIECDCVRTSVG

-410 YQVAF
+410 DQTAF
-415 EKNCLD
+415 EKSCLD

-426 IHSQRNHPS
+426 IRSQRSHPS

-445 FFTDEPVKD
+445 FFTDAPVKD
-454 KAKALIRKMV
+454 KAKELIRKMV
-464 NRSHELDPSRPA
+464 ERSHELDPSRPA

-503 HDPGFPNLVSEYGSS
+503 HDPGFPSLVSEYGSS
-518 IETRPGTFS
+518 IETRPGKFE

-555 FDGMGFMGMID
+555 FDGMGSMGMID

-579 EHLTGKKAPEAKQ
+579 EHLAGKSAPKPKKE
-592 KGTPYQIRLS
+592 GTPFQIRLS
-602 SDVSEFD
+602 SDVNRFR

-623 DKEGNPIANE
+623 DQEGNPISNE
-633 IELTLTVVKGDGIFP
+633 IELTFTVEKGDGIFP
-648 TGKSITFS
+648 TGKTITFS
-656 PENSSMLDGMAAIE
+656 PEKKNMLDGLAAIE

-680 IRAEAS
+680 ICATAD
-686 GVKSAEISILAK
+686 GVKSAKICIFADGEPK
-698 GTPLPVNVVLNS
+698 PKNTVLNP
-710 MLPAPYVVGEPKRS
+710 MLPPPYTVGEPKP
-724 KRYDEA
+724 KERYDEA
-730 KTHPVFVSSFKV
+730 KRHPVFADSFEIG
-742 SHEPYFVTADNDGC
+742 HEPYFVTAEEEGS
-756 WMPET
+756 WMPKMSDSSKHLSE
-761 VDKVQGECLEKIDQ
+761 Q
-775 MAESNEKK
+775 MH
-783 DWVMVDLEGVHSIG
+783 WVMVDLEGVRRINQLEVSFEDEPDTLEKSKKNLPQTIV
-797 QAEVVFSEAA
+797 AELRSDLE
-807 DETWPETIF
+807 
-816 AQVCCDQKWEPIELK
+816 WEKVILK
-831 RKDGRYQSQKMCVM
+831 RKKENQKGNDCKECYQAEGIYFT
-845 RYFKLDWNKTKRPV
+845 RYFRIDWNQTKLPV
-859 KQIHLWAGGENE
+859 AQIHLWTGGEENE
-871 QPKNNSNNRQ
+871 

>member
-13 FTYGDKAWDSPEEI
+13 FTYGDKVGASPDEI
-27 TKWQDIGLPHSF
+27 NRWQDIGLPHSF

-48 FYVGYGTYSKWFE
+48 FYLGYGTYSKWFE
-61 LSKEDCKNRILLKF
+61 LSKEDCKKRILLKF
-75 FGVFQKAVV
+75 FGAFQKAVV
-84 IVNGKQIGEHRGGYT
+84 VLNGKQIGEHRGGYT

-105 TGNVH
+105 TGNIR
-110 PGQNHLIVRVD
+110 PGQNHLIVCVD
-121 NLWDAALAPRGGE
+121 NLWDATLAPRGGE
-134 HQFNGGIYRDVQLIL
+134 HQFNGGIYRDMQLIL
-149 TAYSYIEE
+149 TAYDYIEE
-157 DGVSVQTT
+157 DGVFVQTT
-165 QLEKKNDNWHAELK
+165 QLKKEKDSWHAELK
-179 IQTQVHASEAER
+179 IGTQVHASEKSD
-191 ICLSELSRES
+191 LSEF
-201 EKNVS
+201 
-206 DLKQVDLNGT
+206 
-216 DSMVLETCICEEK
+216 DSMMLETCICEGK
-229 EVLTRA
+229 EVLAR
-235 LSPLNRKKADHSKS
+235 SVEPLVMGNS
-249 DNKKD
+249 
-254 DEKQL
+254 E
-259 SQICQSISL
+259 ICQSISL

-277 TPKLYT
+277 TPKLYI

-290 NGTELDCVRTSVG
+290 NGIECDCVRTSVG

-386 CFWGTGGDKQEGY
+386 CCWGTGGDKQEGY

-410 YQVAF
+410 DQTAF
-415 EKNCLD
+415 EKSCLD

-426 IHSQRNHPS
+426 ICTQRNHPS

-445 FFTDEPVKD
+445 FFTDAPVKD
-454 KAKALIRKMV
+454 KAKELIRKMV
-464 NRSHELDPSRPA
+464 ERSHELDPSRPA

-503 HDPGFPNLVSEYGSS
+503 HDPGFPSLVSEYGSS
-518 IETRPGTFS
+518 IETRPGKFE

-555 FDGMGFMGMID
+555 FDGMGSMGMID

-579 EHLTGKKAPEAKQ
+579 EHLAGKSAPKPKKE
-592 KGTPYQIRLS
+592 GTPFQIRLS
-602 SDVSEFD
+602 SDVNRFR

-623 DKEGNPIANE
+623 DQEGNPISNE
-633 IELTLTVVKGDGIFP
+633 IELTFTVEKGDGIFP
-648 TGKSITFS
+648 TGKTITFS
-656 PENSSMLDGMAAIE
+656 PEKKNMLDGLAAIE

-680 IRAEAS
+680 ICATAD
-686 GVKSAEISILAK
+686 GVKSAKICIFADGEPK
-698 GTPLPVNVVLNS
+698 PKNTVLNP
-710 MLPAPYVVGEPKRS
+710 MLPPPYTVGEPKP
-724 KRYDEA
+724 KERYDEA
-730 KTHPVFVSSFKV
+730 KRHPVFADSFEIG
-742 SHEPYFVTADNDGC
+742 HEPYFVTAEEEGS
-756 WMPET
+756 WMPKMSDSSKHLSE
-761 VDKVQGECLEKIDQ
+761 Q
-775 MAESNEKK
+775 MH
-783 DWVMVDLEGVHSIG
+783 WVMVDLEGVRRINQLEVSFEEEPDTLEKSKKNLPQTIV
-797 QAEVVFSEAA
+797 AELRSDLE
-807 DETWPETIF
+807 
-816 AQVCCDQKWEPIELK
+816 WEKVILK
-831 RKDGRYQSQKMCVM
+831 RKKENQKGNDCKECYQAEGIYFT
-845 RYFKLDWNKTKRPV
+845 RYFRIDWNQTKLPV
-859 KQIHLWAGGENE
+859 AQIHLWTGGEENE
-871 QPKNNSNNRQ
+871 

>member
-1 MREYRLLNNNWK
+1 M
-13 FTYGDKAWDSPEEI
+13 
-27 TKWQDIGLPHSF
+27 
-39 GIPYFMEKE
+39 
-48 FYVGYGTYSKWFE
+48 
-61 LSKEDCKNRILLKF
+61 SKEDCKKRILLKF
-75 FGVFQKAVV
+75 FGAFQKAVV
-84 IVNGKQIGEHRGGYT
+84 VLNGKQIGEHRGGYT

-105 TGNVH
+105 TGNTR
-110 PGQNHLIVRVD
+110 PGQNHLIVCVD
-121 NLWDAALAPRGGE
+121 NLWDATLAPRGGE
-134 HQFNGGIYRDVQLIL
+134 HQFNGGIYRDMQLIL
-149 TAYSYIEE
+149 TAYDYIEE
-157 DGVSVQTT
+157 DGVFVQTT
-165 QLEKKNDNWHAELK
+165 QLKKEKDSWHAELK
-179 IQTQVHASEAER
+179 IGTQVHASEKSD
-191 ICLSELSRES
+191 LSEF
-201 EKNVS
+201 
-206 DLKQVDLNGT
+206 
-216 DSMVLETCICEEK
+216 DSMMLETCICEGK
-229 EVLTRA
+229 EVLAR
-235 LSPLNRKKADHSKS
+235 SVEPLVMGNS
-249 DNKKD
+249 
-254 DEKQL
+254 E
-259 SQICQSISL
+259 ICQSISL

-277 TPKLYT
+277 TPKLYI

-290 NGTELDCVRTSVG
+290 NGIECDCVRTSVG

-410 YQVAF
+410 DQTAF
-415 EKNCLD
+415 EKSCLD

-426 IHSQRNHPS
+426 ICTQRNHPS

-445 FFTDEPVKD
+445 FFTDAPVKD
-454 KAKALIRKMV
+454 KAKELIRKMV
-464 NRSHELDPSRPA
+464 ERSHELDPSRPA

-503 HDPGFPNLVSEYGSS
+503 HDPGFPSLVSEYGSS
-518 IETRPGTFS
+518 IETRPGKFE

-555 FDGMGFMGMID
+555 FDGMGSMGMID

-579 EHLTGKKAPEAKQ
+579 EHLAGKSAPKPKKE
-592 KGTPYQIRLS
+592 GTPFQIRLS
-602 SDVSEFD
+602 SDVNRFR

-623 DKEGNPIANE
+623 DQEGNPISNE
-633 IELTLTVVKGDGIFP
+633 IELTFTVEKGDGIFP
-648 TGKSITFS
+648 TGKTITFS
-656 PENSSMLDGMAAIE
+656 PEKKNMLDGLAAIE

-680 IRAEAS
+680 ICATAD
-686 GVKSAEISILAK
+686 GVKSAKICIFADGEPK
-698 GTPLPVNVVLNS
+698 PKNTVLNP
-710 MLPAPYVVGEPKRS
+710 MLPPPYTVGEPKP
-724 KRYDEA
+724 KERYDEA
-730 KTHPVFVSSFKV
+730 KRHPVFADSFEIG
-742 SHEPYFVTADNDGC
+742 HEPYFVTAEEEGS
-756 WMPET
+756 WMPKMSDSSKHLSE
-761 VDKVQGECLEKIDQ
+761 Q
-775 MAESNEKK
+775 MH
-783 DWVMVDLEGVHSIG
+783 WVMVDLEGVRRINQLEVSFEDEPDTLEKSKKNLPQTIV
-797 QAEVVFSEAA
+797 AELRSDLE
-807 DETWPETIF
+807 
-816 AQVCCDQKWEPIELK
+816 WEKVILK
-831 RKDGRYQSQKMCVM
+831 RKKENQKGNDCKECYQAEGIYFT
-845 RYFKLDWNKTKRPV
+845 RYFRIDWNQTKLPV
-859 KQIHLWAGGENE
+859 AQIHLWTGGEGNE
-871 QPKNNSNNRQ
+871 

>member
-13 FTYGDKAWDSPEEI
+13 FTYGDKVGASPDEI
-27 TKWQDIGLPHSF
+27 NRWQDIGLPHSF

-48 FYVGYGTYSKWFE
+48 FYLGYGTYSKWFE
-61 LSKEDCKNRILLKF
+61 LSKEDCKKRILLKF
-75 FGVFQKAVV
+75 FGAFQKAVV
-84 IVNGKQIGEHRGGYT
+84 VLNGKQIGEHRGGYT

-105 TGNVH
+105 TGNIR
-110 PGQNHLIVRVD
+110 PGQNHLIVCVD
-121 NLWDAALAPRGGE
+121 NLWDATLAPRGGE
-134 HQFNGGIYRDVQLIL
+134 HQFNGGIYRDMQLIL
-149 TAYSYIEE
+149 TAYDYIEE
-157 DGVSVQTT
+157 DGVFVQTT
-165 QLEKKNDNWHAELK
+165 QLKKEKDSWHAELK
-179 IQTQVHASEAER
+179 IGTQVHASEKSD
-191 ICLSELSRES
+191 LSEF
-201 EKNVS
+201 
-206 DLKQVDLNGT
+206 
-216 DSMVLETCICEEK
+216 DSMMLETCICEGK
-229 EVLTRA
+229 EVLAR
-235 LSPLNRKKADHSKS
+235 SVEPLVMGNS
-249 DNKKD
+249 
-254 DEKQL
+254 E
-259 SQICQSISL
+259 ICQSISL

-277 TPKLYT
+277 TPKLYI

-290 NGTELDCVRTSVG
+290 NGIECDCVRTSVG

-410 YQVAF
+410 DQTAF
-415 EKNCLD
+415 EKSCLD

-426 IHSQRNHPS
+426 ICTQRNHPS

-445 FFTDEPVKD
+445 FFTDAPVKD
-454 KAKALIRKMV
+454 KAKELIRKMV
-464 NRSHELDPSRPA
+464 ERSHELDPSRPA

-503 HDPGFPNLVSEYGSS
+503 HDPGFPSLVSEYGSS
-518 IETRPGTFS
+518 IETRPGKFE

-555 FDGMGFMGMID
+555 FDGMGSMGMID

-579 EHLTGKKAPEAKQ
+579 EHLAGKSAPKPKKE
-592 KGTPYQIRLS
+592 GTPFQIRLS
-602 SDVSEFD
+602 SDVNRFR

-623 DKEGNPIANE
+623 DQEGNPISNE
-633 IELTLTVVKGDGIFP
+633 IELIFTVEKGDGIFP
-648 TGKSITFS
+648 TGKTITFS
-656 PENSSMLDGMAAIE
+656 PEKKNMLDGLAAIE

-680 IRAEAS
+680 ICATAD
-686 GVKSAEISILAK
+686 GVKSAKICIFADGEPK
-698 GTPLPVNVVLNS
+698 PKNTVLNP
-710 MLPAPYVVGEPKRS
+710 MLPPPYTVGEPKP
-724 KRYDEA
+724 KERYDEA
-730 KTHPVFVSSFKV
+730 KRHPVFADSFEIG
-742 SHEPYFVTADNDGC
+742 HEPYFVTAEEEGS
-756 WMPET
+756 WMPKMSDSSKHLSE
-761 VDKVQGECLEKIDQ
+761 Q
-775 MAESNEKK
+775 MH
-783 DWVMVDLEGVHSIG
+783 WVMVDLEGVRRINQLEVSFEEELDTLEKSKKNLPQTIV
-797 QAEVVFSEAA
+797 AELRSDLE
-807 DETWPETIF
+807 
-816 AQVCCDQKWEPIELK
+816 WEKVILK
-831 RKDGRYQSQKMCVM
+831 RKKENQKGNDCKECYQAEGIYFT
-845 RYFKLDWNKTKRPV
+845 RYFRIDWNQTKLPV
-859 KQIHLWAGGENE
+859 AQIHLWTGGEENE
-871 QPKNNSNNRQ
+871 

>member
-13 FTYGDKAWDSPEEI
+13 FTYGDKVGASPDEI
-27 TKWQDIGLPHSF
+27 NRWQDIGLPHSF

-48 FYVGYGTYSKWFE
+48 FYLGYGTYSKWFE
-61 LSKEDCKNRILLKF
+61 LSKEDCKKRILLKF
-75 FGVFQKAVV
+75 LGAFQKAVV
-84 IVNGKQIGEHRGGYT
+84 VLNGKQIGEHRGGYT

-105 TGNVH
+105 TGNIR
-110 PGQNHLIVRVD
+110 PGQNHLIVCVD
-121 NLWDAALAPRGGE
+121 NLWDATLAPRGGE
-134 HQFNGGIYRDVQLIL
+134 HQFNGGIYRDMQLIL
-149 TAYSYIEE
+149 TAYDYIEE
-157 DGVSVQTT
+157 DGVFVQTT
-165 QLEKKNDNWHAELK
+165 QLKKEKDSWHAELK
-179 IQTQVHASEAER
+179 IGTQVHASEKSD
-191 ICLSELSRES
+191 LSEF
-201 EKNVS
+201 
-206 DLKQVDLNGT
+206 
-216 DSMVLETCICEEK
+216 DSMMLETCICEGK
-229 EVLTRA
+229 EVLAR
-235 LSPLNRKKADHSKS
+235 SVEPLVMGNS
-249 DNKKD
+249 
-254 DEKQL
+254 E
-259 SQICQSISL
+259 ICQSISL

-277 TPKLYT
+277 TPKLYI

-290 NGTELDCVRTSVG
+290 NGIECDCVRTSVG

-410 YQVAF
+410 DQTAF
-415 EKNCLD
+415 EKSCLD

-426 IHSQRNHPS
+426 ICTQRNHPS

-445 FFTDEPVKD
+445 FFTDAPVKD
-454 KAKALIRKMV
+454 KAKELIRKMV
-464 NRSHELDPSRPA
+464 ERSHELDPSRPA

-503 HDPGFPNLVSEYGSS
+503 HDPGFPSLVSEYGSS
-518 IETRPGTFS
+518 IETRPGKFE

-555 FDGMGFMGMID
+555 FDGMGSMGMID

-579 EHLTGKKAPEAKQ
+579 EHLAGKSAPKPKKE
-592 KGTPYQIRLS
+592 GTPFQIRLS
-602 SDVSEFD
+602 SDVNRFR

-623 DKEGNPIANE
+623 DQEGNPISNE
-633 IELTLTVVKGDGIFP
+633 IELTFTVEKGDGIFP
-648 TGKSITFS
+648 TGKTITFS
-656 PENSSMLDGMAAIE
+656 PEKKNMLDGLAAIE

-680 IRAEAS
+680 ICATAD
-686 GVKSAEISILAK
+686 GVKSAKICIFADGEPK
-698 GTPLPVNVVLNS
+698 PKNTVLNP
-710 MLPAPYVVGEPKRS
+710 MLPPPYTVGEPKP
-724 KRYDEA
+724 KERYDEA
-730 KTHPVFVSSFKV
+730 KRHPVFADSFEIG
-742 SHEPYFVTADNDGC
+742 HEPYFVTAEEEGS
-756 WMPET
+756 WMPKMSDSSKHLSE
-761 VDKVQGECLEKIDQ
+761 Q
-775 MAESNEKK
+775 MH
-783 DWVMVDLEGVHSIG
+783 WVMVDLEGVRRIN
-797 QAEVVFSEAA
+797 QLEVSFE
-807 DETWPETIF
+807 DEPDTLEKSKKNLPETIV
-816 AQVCCDQKWEPIELK
+816 AELRSDLEWEKVILK
-831 RKDGRYQSQKMCVM
+831 RKKENQKGNDCKECYQAEGIYFT
-845 RYFKLDWNKTKRPV
+845 RYFRIDWNQTKLPV
-859 KQIHLWAGGENE
+859 AQIHLWTGGEENE
-871 QPKNNSNNRQ
+871 

>member
-13 FTYGDKAWDSPEEI
+13 FTYGDKVGASPDEI
-27 TKWQDIGLPHSF
+27 NHWQDIGLPHSF

-48 FYVGYGTYSKWFE
+48 FYLGYGTYSKWFE
-61 LSKEDCKNRILLKF
+61 LSKEDCKKRILLKF

-84 IVNGKQIGEHRGGYT
+84 VLNGKQIGEHRGGYT

-105 TGNVH
+105 TGNIR
-110 PGQNHLIVRVD
+110 PGQNHLIVCVD
-121 NLWDAALAPRGGE
+121 NLWDATLAPRGGE
-134 HQFNGGIYRDVQLIL
+134 HQFNGGIYRDMQLIL
-149 TAYSYIEE
+149 TAYDYIEE
-157 DGVSVQTT
+157 DGVFVQTT
-165 QLEKKNDNWHAELK
+165 QLKKEKDSWHAELK
-179 IQTQVHASEAER
+179 IGTQVHASEKSD
-191 ICLSELSRES
+191 LSEF
-201 EKNVS
+201 
-206 DLKQVDLNGT
+206 
-216 DSMVLETCICEEK
+216 DSMMLETCICEGK
-229 EVLTRA
+229 EVLAR
-235 LSPLNRKKADHSKS
+235 SVEPLVMGNS
-249 DNKKD
+249 
-254 DEKQL
+254 E
-259 SQICQSISL
+259 ICQSISL

-277 TPKLYT
+277 TPKLYI

-290 NGTELDCVRTSVG
+290 NGIECDCVRTSVG

-410 YQVAF
+410 DQTAF
-415 EKNCLD
+415 EKSCLD

-426 IHSQRNHPS
+426 ICTQRNHPS

-445 FFTDEPVKD
+445 FFTDAPVKD
-454 KAKALIRKMV
+454 KAKELIRKMV
-464 NRSHELDPSRPA
+464 ERSHELDPSRPA

-503 HDPGFPNLVSEYGSS
+503 HDPGFPSLVSEYGSS
-518 IETRPGTFS
+518 IEMRPGKFE

-555 FDGMGFMGMID
+555 FDGMGSMGMID

-579 EHLTGKKAPEAKQ
+579 EHLAGKSAPKPKKE
-592 KGTPYQIRLS
+592 GTPFQIRLS
-602 SDVSEFD
+602 SDVNRFR

-623 DKEGNPIANE
+623 DQEGNPISNE
-633 IELTLTVVKGDGIFP
+633 IELTFTVEKGDGIFP
-648 TGKSITFS
+648 TGKTITFS
-656 PENSSMLDGMAAIE
+656 PEKKNMLDGLAAIE

-680 IRAEAS
+680 ICATADC
-686 GVKSAEISILAK
+686 VKSAKICIFADGEPK
-698 GTPLPVNVVLNS
+698 PKNTVLNP
-710 MLPAPYVVGEPKRS
+710 MLPPPYTVGEPKP
-724 KRYDEA
+724 KERYDEA
-730 KTHPVFVSSFKV
+730 KRHPVFADSFEIG
-742 SHEPYFVTADNDGC
+742 HEPYFVTAEEEGS
-756 WMPET
+756 WMPKMSDSSKHLSE
-761 VDKVQGECLEKIDQ
+761 Q
-775 MAESNEKK
+775 MH
-783 DWVMVDLEGVHSIG
+783 WVMVDLEGVRRINQLEVSFEDEPDTLEKSKKNLPQTIV
-797 QAEVVFSEAA
+797 AELRSDLE
-807 DETWPETIF
+807 
-816 AQVCCDQKWEPIELK
+816 WEKVILK
-831 RKDGRYQSQKMCVM
+831 RKKENQKGNDCKECYQAEGIYFT
-845 RYFKLDWNKTKRPV
+845 RYFRIDWNQTKLPV
-859 KQIHLWAGGENE
+859 AQIHLWTGGEENE
-871 QPKNNSNNRQ
+871 

>member
-13 FTYGDKAWDSPEEI
+13 FTYGDKVGASPDEI
-27 TKWQDIGLPHSF
+27 NRWQDIGLPHSF

-48 FYVGYGTYSKWFE
+48 FYLGYGTYSKWFE
-61 LSKEDCKNRILLKF
+61 LSKEDCKKRILLKF
-75 FGVFQKAVV
+75 FGAFQKAVV
-84 IVNGKQIGEHRGGYT
+84 VLNGKQIGEHRGGYT

-105 TGNVH
+105 TGNIR
-110 PGQNHLIVRVD
+110 PGQNHLIVCVD
-121 NLWDAALAPRGGE
+121 NLWDATLAPRGGE
-134 HQFNGGIYRDVQLIL
+134 HQFNGGIYRDMQLIL
-149 TAYSYIEE
+149 TAYDYIEE
-157 DGVSVQTT
+157 DGVFVQTT
-165 QLEKKNDNWHAELK
+165 QLKKEKDSWHAELK
-179 IQTQVHASEAER
+179 IGTQVHASEKSD
-191 ICLSELSRES
+191 LSEF
-201 EKNVS
+201 
-206 DLKQVDLNGT
+206 
-216 DSMVLETCICEEK
+216 DSMMLETCICEGK
-229 EVLTRA
+229 EVLAR
-235 LSPLNRKKADHSKS
+235 SVEPLVMGNS
-249 DNKKD
+249 
-254 DEKQL
+254 E
-259 SQICQSISL
+259 ICQSISL

-277 TPKLYT
+277 TPKLYI

-290 NGTELDCVRTSVG
+290 NGIECDCVRTSVG

-386 CFWGTGGDKQEGY
+386 CFWGTGGDKRDGF
-399 WTASA
+399 WVASA
-404 YPPNES
+404 YPPKKED
-410 YQVAF
+410 QKDF
-415 EKNCLD
+415 EKSCLD

-426 IHSQRNHPS
+426 IRSQRSHPS

-445 FFTDEPVKD
+445 FFTDAPVKD
-454 KAKALIRKMV
+454 KAKELIRKMV
-464 NRSHELDPSRPA
+464 ERSHELDPLRPA

-503 HDPGFPNLVSEYGSS
+503 HDPGFPSLVSEYGSS
-518 IETRPGTFS
+518 IETRPGKFE

-555 FDGMGFMGMID
+555 FDGMGSMGMID

-579 EHLTGKKAPEAKQ
+579 EHLAGKSAPKPKKE
-592 KGTPYQIRLS
+592 GTPFQIRLS
-602 SDVSEFD
+602 SDVNRFR

-623 DKEGNPIANE
+623 DQEGNPISNE
-633 IELTLTVVKGDGIFP
+633 IELTFTVEKGDGIFP
-648 TGKSITFS
+648 TGKTITFS
-656 PENSSMLDGMAAIE
+656 PEKKNMLDGLAAIE

-680 IRAEAS
+680 ICATAD
-686 GVKSAEISILAK
+686 GVKSAKICIFADGEPK
-698 GTPLPVNVVLNS
+698 PKNTVLNP
-710 MLPAPYVVGEPKRS
+710 MLPPPYTVGEPKS
-724 KRYDEA
+724 KERYDEA
-730 KTHPVFVSSFKV
+730 KRHPVFADSFEIG
-742 SHEPYFVTADNDGC
+742 HEPYFVTAEEEGS
-756 WMPET
+756 WMPKMSDSSKHLSE
-761 VDKVQGECLEKIDQ
+761 Q
-775 MAESNEKK
+775 MH
-783 DWVMVDLEGVHSIG
+783 WVMVDLEGVRRINQLEVSFEDEPDTLEKSKKNLPQTIV
-797 QAEVVFSEAA
+797 AELRSDLE
-807 DETWPETIF
+807 
-816 AQVCCDQKWEPIELK
+816 WEKVILK
-831 RKDGRYQSQKMCVM
+831 RKKENQKGNDCKECYQAEGIYFT
-845 RYFKLDWNKTKRPV
+845 RYFRIDWNQTKLPV
-859 KQIHLWAGGENE
+859 AQIHLWTGGEENE
-871 QPKNNSNNRQ
+871 

>member
-13 FTYGDKAWDSPEEI
+13 FTYGDKVGASPDEI
-27 TKWQDIGLPHSF
+27 NRWQDIGLPHSF

-48 FYVGYGTYSKWFE
+48 FYLGYGTYSNWFE
-61 LSKEDCKNRILLKF
+61 LSKEDCKKRILLKF
-75 FGVFQKAVV
+75 FGAFQKAVV
-84 IVNGKQIGEHRGGYT
+84 VLNGKQIGEHRGGYT

-105 TGNVH
+105 TGNIR
-110 PGQNHLIVRVD
+110 PGQNHLIVCVD
-121 NLWDAALAPRGGE
+121 NLWDATLAPRGGE
-134 HQFNGGIYRDVQLIL
+134 HQFNGGIYRDMQLIL
-149 TAYSYIEE
+149 TAYDYIEE
-157 DGVSVQTT
+157 DGVFVQTT
-165 QLEKKNDNWHAELK
+165 QLKKEKDSWHAELK
-179 IQTQVHASEAER
+179 IGTQVHASEKSD
-191 ICLSELSRES
+191 LSEF
-201 EKNVS
+201 
-206 DLKQVDLNGT
+206 
-216 DSMVLETCICEEK
+216 DSMMLETCICEGK
-229 EVLTRA
+229 EVLAR
-235 LSPLNRKKADHSKS
+235 SVEPLVMGNS
-249 DNKKD
+249 
-254 DEKQL
+254 E
-259 SQICQSISL
+259 ICQSISL

-277 TPKLYT
+277 TPKLYI

-290 NGTELDCVRTSVG
+290 NGIECDCVRTSVG

-410 YQVAF
+410 DQTAF
-415 EKNCLD
+415 EKSCLD

-426 IHSQRNHPS
+426 ICTQRNHPS
-435 IICWSMCNEV
+435 IICWSMCNAV
-445 FFTDEPVKD
+445 FFTDAPVKD
-454 KAKALIRKMV
+454 KAKELIRKMV
-464 NRSHELDPSRPA
+464 ERSHELDPSRPA

-503 HDPGFPNLVSEYGSS
+503 HDPGFPSLVSEYGSS
-518 IETRPGTFS
+518 IETRPGKFE

-555 FDGMGFMGMID
+555 FDGMGSMGMID

-579 EHLTGKKAPEAKQ
+579 EHLAGKSAPKPKKE
-592 KGTPYQIRLS
+592 GTHFQIRLS
-602 SDVSEFD
+602 SDVNRFR

-623 DKEGNPIANE
+623 DQEGNPISNE
-633 IELTLTVVKGDGIFP
+633 IELTFTVEKGDGIFP
-648 TGKSITFS
+648 TGKTITFS
-656 PENSSMLDGMAAIE
+656 PEKKNMLDGLAAIE

-680 IRAEAS
+680 ICATAD
-686 GVKSAEISILAK
+686 GVKSAKICIFADGEPK
-698 GTPLPVNVVLNS
+698 PKNTVLNP
-710 MLPAPYVVGEPKRS
+710 MLPPPYTVGEPKP
-724 KRYDEA
+724 KERYDEA
-730 KTHPVFVSSFKV
+730 KRHPVFADSFEIG
-742 SHEPYFVTADNDGC
+742 HEPYFVTAEEEGS
-756 WMPET
+756 WMPKMSDSSKHLSE
-761 VDKVQGECLEKIDQ
+761 Q
-775 MAESNEKK
+775 MH
-783 DWVMVDLEGVHSIG
+783 WVMVDLEGVRRINQLEVSFEDEPDTLEKSKKNLPQTIV
-797 QAEVVFSEAA
+797 AELRSDLE
-807 DETWPETIF
+807 
-816 AQVCCDQKWEPIELK
+816 WEKVILK
-831 RKDGRYQSQKMCVM
+831 RKKENQKGNDCKECYQAEGIYFT
-845 RYFKLDWNKTKRPV
+845 RYFRIDWNQTKLPV
-859 KQIHLWAGGENE
+859 AQIHLWTGGEENE
-871 QPKNNSNNRQ
+871 

>member
-13 FTYGDKAWDSPEEI
+13 FTYGDKVGASPDEI
-27 TKWQDIGLPHSF
+27 NRWQDIGLPHSF

-48 FYVGYGTYSKWFE
+48 FYLGYGTYSKWFE
-61 LSKEDCKNRILLKF
+61 LSKEDCKKRILLKF
-75 FGVFQKAVV
+75 FGAFQKAVV
-84 IVNGKQIGEHRGGYT
+84 VLNGKQIGEHRGGYT

-105 TGNVH
+105 TGNIR
-110 PGQNHLIVRVD
+110 PGQNHLIVCVD
-121 NLWDAALAPRGGE
+121 NLWDATLAPRGGE
-134 HQFNGGIYRDVQLIL
+134 HQFNGGIYRDMQLIL
-149 TAYSYIEE
+149 TAYDYIEE
-157 DGVSVQTT
+157 DGVFVQTT
-165 QLEKKNDNWHAELK
+165 QLKKEKDSWHAELK
-179 IQTQVHASEAER
+179 IGTQVHASEKSD
-191 ICLSELSRES
+191 LSEF
-201 EKNVS
+201 
-206 DLKQVDLNGT
+206 
-216 DSMVLETCICEEK
+216 DSMMLETCICEGK
-229 EVLTRA
+229 EVLAR
-235 LSPLNRKKADHSKS
+235 SVEPLVMGNS
-249 DNKKD
+249 
-254 DEKQL
+254 E
-259 SQICQSISL
+259 ICQSISL

-277 TPKLYT
+277 TPKLYI

-290 NGTELDCVRTSVG
+290 NGIECDCVRTSVG

-410 YQVAF
+410 DQTAF
-415 EKNCLD
+415 EKSCLD

-426 IHSQRNHPS
+426 ICTQRNHPS

-445 FFTDEPVKD
+445 FFTDAPVKD
-454 KAKALIRKMV
+454 KAKELIRKMV
-464 NRSHELDPSRPA
+464 ERSHELDPSRPA

-503 HDPGFPNLVSEYGSS
+503 HDSGFPSLVSEYGSS
-518 IETRPGTFS
+518 IETRPGKFE

-555 FDGMGFMGMID
+555 FDGMGSMGMID

-579 EHLTGKKAPEAKQ
+579 EHLAGKSAPKPKKE
-592 KGTPYQIRLS
+592 GTPFQIRLS
-602 SDVSEFD
+602 SDVNRFR

-623 DKEGNPIANE
+623 DQEGNPISNE
-633 IELTLTVVKGDGIFP
+633 IELTFTVEKGDGIFP
-648 TGKSITFS
+648 TGKTITFS
-656 PENSSMLDGMAAIE
+656 PEKKNMLDGLAAIE

-680 IRAEAS
+680 ICATAD
-686 GVKSAEISILAK
+686 GVKSAKICIFADGEPK
-698 GTPLPVNVVLNS
+698 PKNTVLNP
-710 MLPAPYVVGEPKRS
+710 MLPPPYTVGEPKP
-724 KRYDEA
+724 KERYDEA
-730 KTHPVFVSSFKV
+730 KRHPVFADSFEIG
-742 SHEPYFVTADNDGC
+742 HEPYFVTAEEEGS
-756 WMPET
+756 WMPKMSDSSKHLSE
-761 VDKVQGECLEKIDQ
+761 Q
-775 MAESNEKK
+775 MH
-783 DWVMVDLEGVHSIG
+783 WVMVDLEGVRRINQLEVSFEDEPDTLEKSKKNLPQTIV
-797 QAEVVFSEAA
+797 AELRSDLE
-807 DETWPETIF
+807 
-816 AQVCCDQKWEPIELK
+816 WEKVILK
-831 RKDGRYQSQKMCVM
+831 RKKENQKGNDCKECYQAEGIYFT
-845 RYFKLDWNKTKRPV
+845 RYFRIDWNQTKLPV
-859 KQIHLWAGGENE
+859 AQIHLWTGGEENE
-871 QPKNNSNNRQ
+871 